1 MGGKS
6 GGGQRTPY
14 EAPNSLSS
22 AQSLRIIDAVSEG
35 VVSGFANGDD
45 APFKSVYF
53 DDTPVQ
59 NSDGS
64 YNFNGV
70 TGYFQRG
77 EQDQSYVPGFDASER
92 TVAVS
97 AAVKQN
103 QPIVRAV
110 TDELVSRLRITVAVE
125 RNAQVEDNGDTV
137 PADTLMRVELINS
150 NGVQA
155 SNQVRFNE
163 KSSGTY
169 YQDVEF
175 DVVPQVPFN
184 IRVFRISPDSKTD
197 KVSNNTYFSS
207 YVEIVDAKLS
217 YPHTAFAALS
227 IDSAQFGN
235 QIPRRNYLMKGR
247 LVKVPSNY
255 NPETRQYTGG
265 TWDGS
270 FKTAW
275 TNNPAWVFYDVLTQ
289 PRFSTL
295 ARRLNVADI
304 DKWSLY
310 QIGKYCDEPVDDGF
324 GGKEPRFVC
333 NAYITDLMQA
343 GEFLNNLASVFTG
356 LPVWNG
362 QQVSVVMDA
371 DADPVAQYT
380 NANVKDGLFNY
391 AGAALKSI
399 HTAVHVQYID
409 KYDGYRTKT
418 EYAADNE
425 AIARYGLNIKQI
437 TAFGCDSR
445 GQAARFGAWTLQTEL
460 RQQNAVTFE
469 IGREGLKHLPY
480 DIVQIMDNQY
490 AGAELSGRVA
500 AISGNVLTLDR
511 PVSDAVGALVFYSE
525 GGSLKSAKI
534 TAAAG
539 NKVTL
544 EREVPLQA
552 GDTWVLS
559 GKVKPRL
566 YRAIGIKENT
576 DAGTYTVTALLHD
589 PKKYAAVD
597 SFAHFDHEITTLH
610 NTAPVLTDAAVNTD
624 GGTVVMT
631 WDNLAANG
639 QVLTYDIKI
648 YRNNSLYRHIPDAQ
662 TAEIRLEN
670 LPNGNYRAEIRGR
683 NARGVLSAPLVKAWS
698 IDYAV
703 TGLRT
708 TPKTLSVAVDWVLP
722 QTVVSELVSE
732 LWYSKTNNLQ
742 TAAKLA
748 SLAYPQ
754 NSYTLTGV
762 GVADVYYFWV
772 RIRDIA
778 GNTGE
783 FTAAVQGRADNNPA
797 PIVQQIQG
805 AIGKSALSRELIDTL
820 NRDMAAAAGLK
831 VSAEAAERA
840 KALQEEARARTAAI
854 QAESSART
862 AELARKS
869 SEIGTRIAATEAVNE
884 QQAQQIQTVT
894 SAQGNTAAGLEAEKK
909 ARTDGDR
916 AEAQARE
923 TLAVR
928 LGNAESGI
936 SALRETVT
944 RQDAARS
951 SEINTL
957 TAKLE
962 NVEVG
967 GRNYALSTAAAD
979 KVLTVSGNNQT
990 KSVTLDVSSSL
1001 DLKQGDAL
1009 IIACDL
1015 DIINATSMFGKPY
1028 PRIGVELSV
1037 TYSDNTIGYFSAWY
1051 DEAVK
1056 DAPKTLKRRL
1066 VAKHTVAKDVKAV
1079 RGLIVQARYQT
1090 SDSIKVSGV
1099 KLERGTVAT
1108 DWSPAPE
1115 DSNADASA
1123 LSALSAELTAYKAA
1137 QVETDKAQTE
1147 EIRAAKAVASGNQAE
1162 ITRLQTAKAEK
1173 DEVATIAR
1181 NALSAEWKRDAD
1193 NAKTAAVAAAVA
1205 DAKVKADAAQAAAE
1219 RAAQAKADAAQAAA
1233 AADAKTKSDAAKAA
1247 AIADAAAK
1255 DAQIKREA
1263 AADAK
1268 AKADKAL
1275 ADAKSY
1281 SDTASAKIDRLAETV
1296 SRNDA
1301 ARSSEINTLTAKL
1314 ESVEVGGRNYAL
1326 STGTAG
1332 KVLTVS
1338 GNNQTKNVT
1347 IDVSSAL
1354 DLKQGDSL
1362 IISCDIELVNA
1373 TSPYGKPYPRI
1384 GAEFSVTYADNSVG
1398 YFAAWYDQA
1407 VSGTT
1412 KTLKQ
1417 RIVAKHTVAK
1427 EVKALRGIIV
1437 QARYQTSDSI
1447 KVSGVKLERGTV
1459 ATDWSP
1465 APEDSN
1471 ADASAL
1477 SALSAELT
1485 AYKAAQVETDKAQTE
1500 EIRAAK
1506 AVASGNQAEITRL
1519 QTAKAEKDEVAT
1531 IARNAL
1537 SAEWKRDADNAKTAA
1552 VAAAVADA
1560 KVKADAAQA
1569 AAERA
1574 AQAKAD
1580 AAQAAAAADA
1590 KTKSD
1595 AAKAAAIAD
1604 AAAKDAQIKRE
1615 AAADAK
1621 AKADKALAD
1630 AKSYSDTASAKID
1643 RLAETVSRNDAARS
1657 SEINTLTAKLESV
1670 EVGGRN
1676 YALST
1681 GTAGKVLTVS
1691 GNNQTKNVTIDVSSA
1706 LDLKQGDSLIISC
1719 DIELV
1724 NATSPYGK
1732 PYPRIGAEFSVTY
1745 ADNSVGYFAAWYDQ
1759 AVSGTTKTLKQR
1771 IVAKHTVAK
1780 EVKAL
1785 RGIIVQARYQTSDS
1799 IKVSG
1804 VKLERGTVATDW
1816 SPAPEDSNA
1825 DTSALTAL
1833 SAKVQQASSAVAEIG
1848 GKIQSLYTLKT
1859 EAIAGGRRAVAGVA
1873 VGADGKTGSGEILL
1887 MADKVAYVDPK
1898 DKTVTP
1904 AFVTVIENGRA
1915 KQALNGDLFASG
1927 SVLAKHLA
1935 ANLTVEAPTLN
1946 GATVNA
1952 GLINGGTI
1960 RGARIEAVDLEAA
1973 NIIGDVVAVRT
1984 FELKQSPL
1992 GYQELICQIPD
2003 SRKARRTV
2011 IVPPVFAVAENG
2023 AVVSL
2028 QLYMDGVIQREVT
2041 IQSPEKRIERN
2052 EKFSVWV
2059 PGGPPLYMR
2068 TPQDVPLSFSVPF
2081 HLPKIGSISFQ
2092 KGIDG
2097 AAHSLHILC
2106 RVGGNFDYSPL
2117 GDLSGIVCLIV

>member
-418 EYAADNE
+418 EYVADNE

-742 TAAKLA
+742 TATKLA

-962 NVEVG
+962 SVEVGGRNYALSTAAADKVLTVSGNNQTKNVTIDVSSALELKQGDSLIISCDIELVNATSPYGKPYPRIGAEFSVTYADNSIGYFAAWYDQAISGTTKTLKQRIVAKHTVAKEVKALRSIIVQARYQTSDSIKVSGVKLERGTVATDWSPAPEDSNADASALTALSAELTAYKAAQVETDKAQTEEIRAAKAVASGNQAEITRLQTAKAEKDEVATIARSALSAEWKRDADNAKTAAVAAAVADAKVKADAAQAAAERAAQAKADAAQAAAAADAKNKSDAAKAAAIADAAAKDAQIKREAAADAKAKADKALADAKSYSDTASAKIDRLAETVSRNDAARSSEINTLTAKLENVEVG

-990 KSVTLDVSSSL
+990 KNVTIDVSSAL
-1001 DLKQGDAL
+1001 ELKQGDSL
-1009 IIACDL
+1009 IISCDIEL
-1015 DIINATSMFGKPY
+1015 VNATSPYGKPY

-1115 DSNADASA
+1115 DSNADA
-1123 LSALSAELTAYKAA
+1123 
-1137 QVETDKAQTE
+1137 
-1147 EIRAAKAVASGNQAE
+1147 
-1162 ITRLQTAKAEK
+1162 
-1173 DEVATIAR
+1173 
-1181 NALSAEWKRDAD
+1181 
-1193 NAKTAAVAAAVA
+1193 
-1205 DAKVKADAAQAAAE
+1205 
-1219 RAAQAKADAAQAAA
+1219 
-1233 AADAKTKSDAAKAA
+1233 
-1247 AIADAAAK
+1247 
-1255 DAQIKREA
+1255 
-1263 AADAK
+1263 
-1268 AKADKAL
+1268 
-1275 ADAKSY
+1275 
-1281 SDTASAKIDRLAETV
+1281 
-1296 SRNDA
+1296 
-1301 ARSSEINTLTAKL
+1301 
-1314 ESVEVGGRNYAL
+1314 
-1326 STGTAG
+1326 
-1332 KVLTVS
+1332 
-1338 GNNQTKNVT
+1338 
-1347 IDVSSAL
+1347 
-1354 DLKQGDSL
+1354 
-1362 IISCDIELVNA
+1362 
-1373 TSPYGKPYPRI
+1373 
-1384 GAEFSVTYADNSVG
+1384 
-1398 YFAAWYDQA
+1398 
-1407 VSGTT
+1407 
-1412 KTLKQ
+1412 
-1417 RIVAKHTVAK
+1417 
-1427 EVKALRGIIV
+1427 
-1437 QARYQTSDSI
+1437 
-1447 KVSGVKLERGTV
+1447 
-1459 ATDWSP
+1459 
-1465 APEDSN
+1465 
-1471 ADASAL
+1471 
-1477 SALSAELT
+1477 
-1485 AYKAAQVETDKAQTE
+1485 
-1500 EIRAAK
+1500 
-1506 AVASGNQAEITRL
+1506 
-1519 QTAKAEKDEVAT
+1519 
-1531 IARNAL
+1531 
-1537 SAEWKRDADNAKTAA
+1537 
-1552 VAAAVADA
+1552 
-1560 KVKADAAQA
+1560 
-1569 AAERA
+1569 
-1574 AQAKAD
+1574 
-1580 AAQAAAAADA
+1580 
-1590 KTKSD
+1590 
-1595 AAKAAAIAD
+1595 
-1604 AAAKDAQIKRE
+1604 
-1615 AAADAK
+1615 
-1621 AKADKALAD
+1621 
-1630 AKSYSDTASAKID
+1630 
-1643 RLAETVSRNDAARS
+1643 
-1657 SEINTLTAKLESV
+1657 
-1670 EVGGRN
+1670 
-1676 YALST
+1676 
-1681 GTAGKVLTVS
+1681 
-1691 GNNQTKNVTIDVSSA
+1691 
-1706 LDLKQGDSLIISC
+1706 
-1719 DIELV
+1719 
-1724 NATSPYGK
+1724 
-1732 PYPRIGAEFSVTY
+1732 
-1745 ADNSVGYFAAWYDQ
+1745 
-1759 AVSGTTKTLKQR
+1759 
-1771 IVAKHTVAK
+1771 
-1780 EVKAL
+1780 
-1785 RGIIVQARYQTSDS
+1785 
-1799 IKVSG
+1799 
-1804 VKLERGTVATDW
+1804 
-1816 SPAPEDSNA
+1816 
-1825 DTSALTAL
+1825 SALTAL

-1927 SVLAKHLA
+1927 SVLARHLA

-2106 RVGGNFDYSPL
+2106 RISGNFDYSPL

>member
-77 EQDQSYVPGFDASER
+77 EQDQPYVPGFDASER

-409 KYDGYRTKT
+409 KYDGYRAKT
-418 EYAADNE
+418 EYVADNE

-732 LWYSKTNNLQ
+732 LWYSRTNNLQ
-742 TAAKLA
+742 TAAKLV

-862 AELARKS
+862 AAIQAESSARTAELARKS

-909 ARTDGDR
+909 ARADGDR

-962 NVEVG
+962 SVEVG

-1015 DIINATSMFGKPY
+1015 DIVNATSTFGKPY

-1079 RGLIVQARYQT
+1079 RGL
-1090 SDSIKVSGV
+1090 
-1099 KLERGTVAT
+1099 
-1108 DWSPAPE
+1108 
-1115 DSNADASA
+1115 
-1123 LSALSAELTAYKAA
+1123 
-1137 QVETDKAQTE
+1137 
-1147 EIRAAKAVASGNQAE
+1147 
-1162 ITRLQTAKAEK
+1162 
-1173 DEVATIAR
+1173 
-1181 NALSAEWKRDAD
+1181 
-1193 NAKTAAVAAAVA
+1193 
-1205 DAKVKADAAQAAAE
+1205 
-1219 RAAQAKADAAQAAA
+1219 
-1233 AADAKTKSDAAKAA
+1233 
-1247 AIADAAAK
+1247 
-1255 DAQIKREA
+1255 
-1263 AADAK
+1263 
-1268 AKADKAL
+1268 
-1275 ADAKSY
+1275 
-1281 SDTASAKIDRLAETV
+1281 
-1296 SRNDA
+1296 
-1301 ARSSEINTLTAKL
+1301 
-1314 ESVEVGGRNYAL
+1314 
-1326 STGTAG
+1326 
-1332 KVLTVS
+1332 
-1338 GNNQTKNVT
+1338 
-1347 IDVSSAL
+1347 
-1354 DLKQGDSL
+1354 
-1362 IISCDIELVNA
+1362 
-1373 TSPYGKPYPRI
+1373 
-1384 GAEFSVTYADNSVG
+1384 
-1398 YFAAWYDQA
+1398 
-1407 VSGTT
+1407 
-1412 KTLKQ
+1412 
-1417 RIVAKHTVAK
+1417 
-1427 EVKALRGIIV
+1427 
-1437 QARYQTSDSI
+1437 
-1447 KVSGVKLERGTV
+1447 
-1459 ATDWSP
+1459 
-1465 APEDSN
+1465 
-1471 ADASAL
+1471 
-1477 SALSAELT
+1477 
-1485 AYKAAQVETDKAQTE
+1485 
-1500 EIRAAK
+1500 
-1506 AVASGNQAEITRL
+1506 
-1519 QTAKAEKDEVAT
+1519 
-1531 IARNAL
+1531 
-1537 SAEWKRDADNAKTAA
+1537 
-1552 VAAAVADA
+1552 
-1560 KVKADAAQA
+1560 
-1569 AAERA
+1569 
-1574 AQAKAD
+1574 
-1580 AAQAAAAADA
+1580 
-1590 KTKSD
+1590 
-1595 AAKAAAIAD
+1595 
-1604 AAAKDAQIKRE
+1604 
-1615 AAADAK
+1615 
-1621 AKADKALAD
+1621 
-1630 AKSYSDTASAKID
+1630 
-1643 RLAETVSRNDAARS
+1643 
-1657 SEINTLTAKLESV
+1657 
-1670 EVGGRN
+1670 
-1676 YALST
+1676 
-1681 GTAGKVLTVS
+1681 
-1691 GNNQTKNVTIDVSSA
+1691 
-1706 LDLKQGDSLIISC
+1706 
-1719 DIELV
+1719 
-1724 NATSPYGK
+1724 
-1732 PYPRIGAEFSVTY
+1732 
-1745 ADNSVGYFAAWYDQ
+1745 
-1759 AVSGTTKTLKQR
+1759 
-1771 IVAKHTVAK
+1771 
-1780 EVKAL
+1780 
-1785 RGIIVQARYQTSDS
+1785 IVQARYQTSDS

-2106 RVGGNFDYSPL
+2106 RISGNFDYSPL

>member
-1 MGGKS
+1 
-6 GGGQRTPY
+6 
-14 EAPNSLSS
+14 
-22 AQSLRIIDAVSEG
+22 
-35 VVSGFANGDD
+35 
-45 APFKSVYF
+45 
-53 DDTPVQ
+53 
-59 NSDGS
+59 
-64 YNFNGV
+64 
-70 TGYFQRG
+70 
-77 EQDQSYVPGFDASER
+77 
-92 TVAVS
+92 
-97 AAVKQN
+97 
-103 QPIVRAV
+103 
-110 TDELVSRLRITVAVE
+110 
-125 RNAQVEDNGDTV
+125 
-137 PADTLMRVELINS
+137 
-150 NGVQA
+150 
-155 SNQVRFNE
+155 
-163 KSSGTY
+163 
-169 YQDVEF
+169 
-175 DVVPQVPFN
+175 
-184 IRVFRISPDSKTD
+184 
-197 KVSNNTYFSS
+197 
-207 YVEIVDAKLS
+207 
-217 YPHTAFAALS
+217 
-227 IDSAQFGN
+227 
-235 QIPRRNYLMKGR
+235 
-247 LVKVPSNY
+247 
-255 NPETRQYTGG
+255 
-265 TWDGS
+265 
-270 FKTAW
+270 
-275 TNNPAWVFYDVLTQ
+275 
-289 PRFSTL
+289 
-295 ARRLNVADI
+295 
-304 DKWSLY
+304 
-310 QIGKYCDEPVDDGF
+310 
-324 GGKEPRFVC
+324 
-333 NAYITDLMQA
+333 
-343 GEFLNNLASVFTG
+343 
-356 LPVWNG
+356 
-362 QQVSVVMDA
+362 MDA

-409 KYDGYRTKT
+409 KYDGYRAKT
-418 EYAADNE
+418 EYVADNE

-624 GGTVVMT
+624 GGTVVVT

-698 IDYAV
+698 IDYTV

-708 TPKTLSVAVDWVLP
+708 TPKTLSVTVDWVLP
-722 QTVVSELVSE
+722 QTVVSDLVFE

-742 TAAKLA
+742 TATKLA

-967 GRNYALSTAAAD
+967 GRNYALST
-979 KVLTVSGNNQT
+979 
-990 KSVTLDVSSSL
+990 
-1001 DLKQGDAL
+1001 
-1009 IIACDL
+1009 
-1015 DIINATSMFGKPY
+1015 
-1028 PRIGVELSV
+1028 
-1037 TYSDNTIGYFSAWY
+1037 
-1051 DEAVK
+1051 
-1056 DAPKTLKRRL
+1056 
-1066 VAKHTVAKDVKAV
+1066 
-1079 RGLIVQARYQT
+1079 
-1090 SDSIKVSGV
+1090 
-1099 KLERGTVAT
+1099 
-1108 DWSPAPE
+1108 
-1115 DSNADASA
+1115 
-1123 LSALSAELTAYKAA
+1123 
-1137 QVETDKAQTE
+1137 
-1147 EIRAAKAVASGNQAE
+1147 
-1162 ITRLQTAKAEK
+1162 
-1173 DEVATIAR
+1173 
-1181 NALSAEWKRDAD
+1181 
-1193 NAKTAAVAAAVA
+1193 
-1205 DAKVKADAAQAAAE
+1205 
-1219 RAAQAKADAAQAAA
+1219 
-1233 AADAKTKSDAAKAA
+1233 
-1247 AIADAAAK
+1247 
-1255 DAQIKREA
+1255 
-1263 AADAK
+1263 
-1268 AKADKAL
+1268 
-1275 ADAKSY
+1275 
-1281 SDTASAKIDRLAETV
+1281 
-1296 SRNDA
+1296 
-1301 ARSSEINTLTAKL
+1301 
-1314 ESVEVGGRNYAL
+1314 
-1326 STGTAG
+1326 GTAG
-1332 KVLTVS
+1332 KVLTAS
-1338 GNNQTKNVT
+1338 ENNQTKTVT

-1373 TSPYGKPYPRI
+1373 TSPHGKPYPRI
-1384 GAEFSVTYADNSVG
+1384 GAEFSVIYADNSVG
-1398 YFAAWYDQA
+1398 YFAAWYGEA

-1427 EVKALRGIIV
+1427 EVKALRSFIV
-1437 QARYQTSDSI
+1437 QARYQTSESI
-1447 KVSGVKLERGTV
+1447 KVS
-1459 ATDWSP
+1459 
-1465 APEDSN
+1465 N
-1471 ADASAL
+1471 
-1477 SALSAELT
+1477 
-1485 AYKAAQVETDKAQTE
+1485 
-1500 EIRAAK
+1500 
-1506 AVASGNQAEITRL
+1506 
-1519 QTAKAEKDEVAT
+1519 
-1531 IARNAL
+1531 
-1537 SAEWKRDADNAKTAA
+1537 
-1552 VAAAVADA
+1552 
-1560 KVKADAAQA
+1560 
-1569 AAERA
+1569 
-1574 AQAKAD
+1574 
-1580 AAQAAAAADA
+1580 
-1590 KTKSD
+1590 
-1595 AAKAAAIAD
+1595 
-1604 AAAKDAQIKRE
+1604 
-1615 AAADAK
+1615 
-1621 AKADKALAD
+1621 
-1630 AKSYSDTASAKID
+1630 
-1643 RLAETVSRNDAARS
+1643 
-1657 SEINTLTAKLESV
+1657 
-1670 EVGGRN
+1670 
-1676 YALST
+1676 
-1681 GTAGKVLTVS
+1681 
-1691 GNNQTKNVTIDVSSA
+1691 
-1706 LDLKQGDSLIISC
+1706 
-1719 DIELV
+1719 
-1724 NATSPYGK
+1724 
-1732 PYPRIGAEFSVTY
+1732 
-1745 ADNSVGYFAAWYDQ
+1745 
-1759 AVSGTTKTLKQR
+1759 
-1771 IVAKHTVAK
+1771 
-1780 EVKAL
+1780 
-1785 RGIIVQARYQTSDS
+1785 
-1799 IKVSG
+1799 

-1825 DTSALTAL
+1825 DTSALTTL

-1904 AFVTVIENGRA
+1904 AFVTVIENGKA
-1915 KQALNGDLFASG
+1915 KQALNGDLFATG
-1927 SVLAKHLA
+1927 SILAKHIA
-1935 ANLTVEAPTLN
+1935 ANQTIEAPTLN

-1952 GLINGGTI
+1952 GLIKGGKI

-2003 SRKARRTV
+2003 SRKTRRTV

-2028 QLYMDGVIQREVT
+2028 QLHMDGVIQREVT
-2041 IQSPEKRIERN
+2041 IQSPEKRIARN

-2059 PGGPPLYMR
+2059 PGPPPLYIR
-2068 TPQDVPLSFSVPF
+2068 TPQEVPLSFSVPF
-2081 HLPKIGSISFQ
+2081 HLPKTGSISFQ

-2106 RVGGNFDYSPL
+2106 RISGNFDYSPL

>member
-1 MGGKS
+1 
-6 GGGQRTPY
+6 
-14 EAPNSLSS
+14 
-22 AQSLRIIDAVSEG
+22 
-35 VVSGFANGDD
+35 
-45 APFKSVYF
+45 
-53 DDTPVQ
+53 
-59 NSDGS
+59 
-64 YNFNGV
+64 
-70 TGYFQRG
+70 
-77 EQDQSYVPGFDASER
+77 
-92 TVAVS
+92 
-97 AAVKQN
+97 
-103 QPIVRAV
+103 
-110 TDELVSRLRITVAVE
+110 
-125 RNAQVEDNGDTV
+125 
-137 PADTLMRVELINS
+137 
-150 NGVQA
+150 
-155 SNQVRFNE
+155 
-163 KSSGTY
+163 
-169 YQDVEF
+169 
-175 DVVPQVPFN
+175 
-184 IRVFRISPDSKTD
+184 
-197 KVSNNTYFSS
+197 
-207 YVEIVDAKLS
+207 
-217 YPHTAFAALS
+217 
-227 IDSAQFGN
+227 
-235 QIPRRNYLMKGR
+235 
-247 LVKVPSNY
+247 
-255 NPETRQYTGG
+255 
-265 TWDGS
+265 
-270 FKTAW
+270 
-275 TNNPAWVFYDVLTQ
+275 
-289 PRFSTL
+289 
-295 ARRLNVADI
+295 
-304 DKWSLY
+304 
-310 QIGKYCDEPVDDGF
+310 
-324 GGKEPRFVC
+324 
-333 NAYITDLMQA
+333 
-343 GEFLNNLASVFTG
+343 
-356 LPVWNG
+356 
-362 QQVSVVMDA
+362 MDA

-409 KYDGYRTKT
+409 KYDGYRAKT
-418 EYAADNE
+418 EYVADNE

-624 GGTVVMT
+624 GGTVVVT

-698 IDYAV
+698 IDYTV

-708 TPKTLSVAVDWVLP
+708 TPKTLSVTVDWVLP
-722 QTVVSELVSE
+722 QTVVSDLVFE

-742 TAAKLA
+742 TATKLA

-967 GRNYALSTAAAD
+967 GRNYALST
-979 KVLTVSGNNQT
+979 
-990 KSVTLDVSSSL
+990 
-1001 DLKQGDAL
+1001 
-1009 IIACDL
+1009 
-1015 DIINATSMFGKPY
+1015 
-1028 PRIGVELSV
+1028 
-1037 TYSDNTIGYFSAWY
+1037 
-1051 DEAVK
+1051 
-1056 DAPKTLKRRL
+1056 
-1066 VAKHTVAKDVKAV
+1066 
-1079 RGLIVQARYQT
+1079 
-1090 SDSIKVSGV
+1090 
-1099 KLERGTVAT
+1099 
-1108 DWSPAPE
+1108 
-1115 DSNADASA
+1115 
-1123 LSALSAELTAYKAA
+1123 
-1137 QVETDKAQTE
+1137 
-1147 EIRAAKAVASGNQAE
+1147 
-1162 ITRLQTAKAEK
+1162 
-1173 DEVATIAR
+1173 
-1181 NALSAEWKRDAD
+1181 
-1193 NAKTAAVAAAVA
+1193 
-1205 DAKVKADAAQAAAE
+1205 
-1219 RAAQAKADAAQAAA
+1219 
-1233 AADAKTKSDAAKAA
+1233 
-1247 AIADAAAK
+1247 
-1255 DAQIKREA
+1255 
-1263 AADAK
+1263 
-1268 AKADKAL
+1268 
-1275 ADAKSY
+1275 
-1281 SDTASAKIDRLAETV
+1281 
-1296 SRNDA
+1296 
-1301 ARSSEINTLTAKL
+1301 
-1314 ESVEVGGRNYAL
+1314 
-1326 STGTAG
+1326 GTAG
-1332 KVLTVS
+1332 KVLTAS
-1338 GNNQTKNVT
+1338 ENNQTKTVT

-1373 TSPYGKPYPRI
+1373 TSPHGKPYPRI
-1384 GAEFSVTYADNSVG
+1384 GAEFSVIYADNSVG
-1398 YFAAWYDQA
+1398 YFAAWYGEA

-1427 EVKALRGIIV
+1427 EVKALRSFIV
-1437 QARYQTSDSI
+1437 QARYQTSESI
-1447 KVSGVKLERGTV
+1447 KVS
-1459 ATDWSP
+1459 
-1465 APEDSN
+1465 N
-1471 ADASAL
+1471 
-1477 SALSAELT
+1477 
-1485 AYKAAQVETDKAQTE
+1485 
-1500 EIRAAK
+1500 
-1506 AVASGNQAEITRL
+1506 
-1519 QTAKAEKDEVAT
+1519 
-1531 IARNAL
+1531 
-1537 SAEWKRDADNAKTAA
+1537 
-1552 VAAAVADA
+1552 
-1560 KVKADAAQA
+1560 
-1569 AAERA
+1569 
-1574 AQAKAD
+1574 
-1580 AAQAAAAADA
+1580 
-1590 KTKSD
+1590 
-1595 AAKAAAIAD
+1595 
-1604 AAAKDAQIKRE
+1604 
-1615 AAADAK
+1615 
-1621 AKADKALAD
+1621 
-1630 AKSYSDTASAKID
+1630 
-1643 RLAETVSRNDAARS
+1643 
-1657 SEINTLTAKLESV
+1657 
-1670 EVGGRN
+1670 
-1676 YALST
+1676 
-1681 GTAGKVLTVS
+1681 
-1691 GNNQTKNVTIDVSSA
+1691 
-1706 LDLKQGDSLIISC
+1706 
-1719 DIELV
+1719 
-1724 NATSPYGK
+1724 
-1732 PYPRIGAEFSVTY
+1732 
-1745 ADNSVGYFAAWYDQ
+1745 
-1759 AVSGTTKTLKQR
+1759 
-1771 IVAKHTVAK
+1771 
-1780 EVKAL
+1780 
-1785 RGIIVQARYQTSDS
+1785 
-1799 IKVSG
+1799 

-1825 DTSALTAL
+1825 DTSALTTL

-1904 AFVTVIENGRA
+1904 AFVTVIENGKA
-1915 KQALNGDLFASG
+1915 KQALNGDLFATG
-1927 SVLAKHLA
+1927 SILAKHIA
-1935 ANLTVEAPTLN
+1935 ANQTIEAPTLN

-1952 GLINGGTI
+1952 GLIKGGTI

-2003 SRKARRTV
+2003 SRKTRRTV

-2028 QLYMDGVIQREVT
+2028 QLHMDGVIQREVT
-2041 IQSPEKRIERN
+2041 IQSPEKRIARN

-2059 PGGPPLYMR
+2059 PGPPPLYIR
-2068 TPQDVPLSFSVPF
+2068 TPQEVPLSFSVPF
-2081 HLPKIGSISFQ
+2081 HLPKTGSISFQ

-2106 RVGGNFDYSPL
+2106 RISGNFDYSPL

>member
-356 LPVWNG
+356 LSVWNG

-409 KYDGYRTKT
+409 KYDGYRAKT
-418 EYAADNE
+418 EYVADNE

-525 GGSLKSAKI
+525 GGSLKSAKV

-544 EREVPLQA
+544 ERAVPLQA

-610 NTAPVLTDAAVNTD
+610 NTAPVLTDAAVNID

-742 TAAKLA
+742 TATKLA

-1009 IIACDL
+1009 IIACDI
-1015 DIINATSMFGKPY
+1015 DIVNATSMFGKPY

-1066 VAKHTVAKDVKAV
+1066 
-1079 RGLIVQARYQT
+1079 
-1090 SDSIKVSGV
+1090 
-1099 KLERGTVAT
+1099 
-1108 DWSPAPE
+1108 
-1115 DSNADASA
+1115 
-1123 LSALSAELTAYKAA
+1123 
-1137 QVETDKAQTE
+1137 
-1147 EIRAAKAVASGNQAE
+1147 
-1162 ITRLQTAKAEK
+1162 
-1173 DEVATIAR
+1173 
-1181 NALSAEWKRDAD
+1181 
-1193 NAKTAAVAAAVA
+1193 
-1205 DAKVKADAAQAAAE
+1205 
-1219 RAAQAKADAAQAAA
+1219 
-1233 AADAKTKSDAAKAA
+1233 
-1247 AIADAAAK
+1247 
-1255 DAQIKREA
+1255 
-1263 AADAK
+1263 
-1268 AKADKAL
+1268 
-1275 ADAKSY
+1275 
-1281 SDTASAKIDRLAETV
+1281 
-1296 SRNDA
+1296 
-1301 ARSSEINTLTAKL
+1301 
-1314 ESVEVGGRNYAL
+1314 
-1326 STGTAG
+1326 
-1332 KVLTVS
+1332 
-1338 GNNQTKNVT
+1338 
-1347 IDVSSAL
+1347 
-1354 DLKQGDSL
+1354 
-1362 IISCDIELVNA
+1362 
-1373 TSPYGKPYPRI
+1373 
-1384 GAEFSVTYADNSVG
+1384 
-1398 YFAAWYDQA
+1398 
-1407 VSGTT
+1407 
-1412 KTLKQ
+1412 
-1417 RIVAKHTVAK
+1417 VAKHTVAK

-1657 SEINTLTAKLESV
+1657 SEINTLTAKLENV

-1691 GNNQTKNVTIDVSSA
+1691 GNNQTKNVTIDVSAA

-1745 ADNSVGYFAAWYDQ
+1745 ADNSIGYFAAWYDE
-1759 AVSGTTKTLKQR
+1759 AISGTTKTLKQR

-1785 RGIIVQARYQTSDS
+1785 RNIIVQARYQTSDS

-2106 RVGGNFDYSPL
+2106 RISGNFDYSPL

>member
-409 KYDGYRTKT
+409 KYDGYRAKT
-418 EYAADNE
+418 EYVADNE

-525 GGSLKSAKI
+525 GGSLKSAKV

-544 EREVPLQA
+544 ERAVPLQA

-698 IDYAV
+698 IDYTV

-742 TAAKLA
+742 TATKLA

-840 KALQEEARARTAAI
+840 KALQEEARARTAAIQAESSARTAAI

-979 KVLTVSGNNQT
+979 KILTVSGNNQT

-1015 DIINATSMFGKPY
+1015 DIVNATSMFGKPY

-1326 STGTAG
+1326 STAAAD
-1332 KVLTVS
+1332 KILTVS

-1354 DLKQGDSL
+1354 ELKQGDNL
-1362 IISCDIELVNA
+1362 IISCDIELTNA

-1384 GAEFSVTYADNSVG
+1384 GAEFSVTYADNSIG
-1398 YFAAWYDQA
+1398 YFAAWYDEA
-1407 VSGTT
+1407 VRGTT

-1427 EVKALRGIIV
+1427 EVKALR
-1437 QARYQTSDSI
+1437 
-1447 KVSGVKLERGTV
+1447 
-1459 ATDWSP
+1459 
-1465 APEDSN
+1465 N
-1471 ADASAL
+1471 
-1477 SALSAELT
+1477 
-1485 AYKAAQVETDKAQTE
+1485 
-1500 EIRAAK
+1500 
-1506 AVASGNQAEITRL
+1506 
-1519 QTAKAEKDEVAT
+1519 
-1531 IARNAL
+1531 
-1537 SAEWKRDADNAKTAA
+1537 
-1552 VAAAVADA
+1552 
-1560 KVKADAAQA
+1560 
-1569 AAERA
+1569 
-1574 AQAKAD
+1574 
-1580 AAQAAAAADA
+1580 
-1590 KTKSD
+1590 
-1595 AAKAAAIAD
+1595 
-1604 AAAKDAQIKRE
+1604 
-1615 AAADAK
+1615 
-1621 AKADKALAD
+1621 
-1630 AKSYSDTASAKID
+1630 
-1643 RLAETVSRNDAARS
+1643 
-1657 SEINTLTAKLESV
+1657 
-1670 EVGGRN
+1670 
-1676 YALST
+1676 
-1681 GTAGKVLTVS
+1681 
-1691 GNNQTKNVTIDVSSA
+1691 
-1706 LDLKQGDSLIISC
+1706 
-1719 DIELV
+1719 
-1724 NATSPYGK
+1724 
-1732 PYPRIGAEFSVTY
+1732 
-1745 ADNSVGYFAAWYDQ
+1745 
-1759 AVSGTTKTLKQR
+1759 
-1771 IVAKHTVAK
+1771 
-1780 EVKAL
+1780 
-1785 RGIIVQARYQTSDS
+1785 IIVQARYQTSDS

-1927 SVLAKHLA
+1927 SVLARHLA

-2106 RVGGNFDYSPL
+2106 RISGNFDYSPL

>member
-409 KYDGYRTKT
+409 KYDGYRAKT
-418 EYAADNE
+418 EYVADNE

-525 GGSLKSAKI
+525 GGSLKSAKV

-544 EREVPLQA
+544 ERAVPLQA

-610 NTAPVLTDAAVNTD
+610 NTAPVLTDAAVNID

-862 AELARKS
+862 AAIQAESSARTAELARKS

-1009 IIACDL
+1009 IIACDI
-1015 DIINATSMFGKPY
+1015 DIVNATSTFGKPY

-1181 NALSAEWKRDAD
+1181 SALSAEWKRDAD

-1233 AADAKTKSDAAKAA
+1233 AADAKNKSDAAKAA

-1314 ESVEVGGRNYAL
+1314 ENVEVGGRNYAL
-1326 STGTAG
+1326 STAAAD

-1338 GNNQTKNVT
+1338 GNNQTKSVT
-1347 IDVSSAL
+1347 LDVSSSL
-1354 DLKQGDSL
+1354 DLKQGDAL
-1362 IISCDIELVNA
+1362 IIACDIDIVNA
-1373 TSPYGKPYPRI
+1373 TSTFGKPYPRI
-1384 GAEFSVTYADNSVG
+1384 GVELSVTYSDNTIG
-1398 YFAAWYDQA
+1398 YFSAWYDEA
-1407 VSGTT
+1407 VKDAP
-1412 KTLKQ
+1412 KTLK
-1417 RIVAKHTVAK
+1417 RRLVAKHTVAK
-1427 EVKALRGIIV
+1427 DVKAVRGLIV
-1437 QARYQTSDSI
+1437 QARYQTSESI
-1447 KVSGVKLERGTV
+1447 KVS
-1459 ATDWSP
+1459 
-1465 APEDSN
+1465 N
-1471 ADASAL
+1471 
-1477 SALSAELT
+1477 
-1485 AYKAAQVETDKAQTE
+1485 
-1500 EIRAAK
+1500 
-1506 AVASGNQAEITRL
+1506 
-1519 QTAKAEKDEVAT
+1519 
-1531 IARNAL
+1531 
-1537 SAEWKRDADNAKTAA
+1537 
-1552 VAAAVADA
+1552 
-1560 KVKADAAQA
+1560 
-1569 AAERA
+1569 
-1574 AQAKAD
+1574 
-1580 AAQAAAAADA
+1580 
-1590 KTKSD
+1590 
-1595 AAKAAAIAD
+1595 
-1604 AAAKDAQIKRE
+1604 
-1615 AAADAK
+1615 
-1621 AKADKALAD
+1621 
-1630 AKSYSDTASAKID
+1630 
-1643 RLAETVSRNDAARS
+1643 
-1657 SEINTLTAKLESV
+1657 
-1670 EVGGRN
+1670 
-1676 YALST
+1676 
-1681 GTAGKVLTVS
+1681 
-1691 GNNQTKNVTIDVSSA
+1691 
-1706 LDLKQGDSLIISC
+1706 
-1719 DIELV
+1719 
-1724 NATSPYGK
+1724 
-1732 PYPRIGAEFSVTY
+1732 
-1745 ADNSVGYFAAWYDQ
+1745 
-1759 AVSGTTKTLKQR
+1759 
-1771 IVAKHTVAK
+1771 
-1780 EVKAL
+1780 
-1785 RGIIVQARYQTSDS
+1785 
-1799 IKVSG
+1799 

-1825 DTSALTAL
+1825 DTSALSAL

-1873 VGADGKTGSGEILL
+1873 LGADGKTGSGEILL

-2106 RVGGNFDYSPL
+2106 RISGNFDYSPL

>member
-409 KYDGYRTKT
+409 KYDGYRAKT
-418 EYAADNE
+418 EYVADNE

-525 GGSLKSAKI
+525 GGRLKSAKI

-1015 DIINATSMFGKPY
+1015 DIVNATSMFGKPY

-1181 NALSAEWKRDAD
+1181 SALSAEWKRDAD

-1233 AADAKTKSDAAKAA
+1233 AADAKNKSDAAKAA

-1326 STGTAG
+1326 STAAAD
-1332 KVLTVS
+1332 KILTVS
-1338 GNNQTKNVT
+1338 GNNQTKSVT
-1347 IDVSSAL
+1347 LDVSSSL
-1354 DLKQGDSL
+1354 DLKQGDAL
-1362 IISCDIELVNA
+1362 IIACDLDIVNA
-1373 TSPYGKPYPRI
+1373 TSMFGKPYPRI
-1384 GAEFSVTYADNSVG
+1384 GVELSVTYSDNTIG
-1398 YFAAWYDQA
+1398 YFSAWYDEA
-1407 VSGTT
+1407 VKDAP
-1412 KTLKQ
+1412 KTLK
-1417 RIVAKHTVAK
+1417 RRLVAKHTVAK
-1427 EVKALRGIIV
+1427 DVKAVRG
-1437 QARYQTSDSI
+1437 
-1447 KVSGVKLERGTV
+1447 L
-1459 ATDWSP
+1459 
-1465 APEDSN
+1465 
-1471 ADASAL
+1471 
-1477 SALSAELT
+1477 
-1485 AYKAAQVETDKAQTE
+1485 
-1500 EIRAAK
+1500 
-1506 AVASGNQAEITRL
+1506 
-1519 QTAKAEKDEVAT
+1519 
-1531 IARNAL
+1531 
-1537 SAEWKRDADNAKTAA
+1537 
-1552 VAAAVADA
+1552 
-1560 KVKADAAQA
+1560 
-1569 AAERA
+1569 
-1574 AQAKAD
+1574 
-1580 AAQAAAAADA
+1580 
-1590 KTKSD
+1590 
-1595 AAKAAAIAD
+1595 
-1604 AAAKDAQIKRE
+1604 
-1615 AAADAK
+1615 
-1621 AKADKALAD
+1621 
-1630 AKSYSDTASAKID
+1630 
-1643 RLAETVSRNDAARS
+1643 
-1657 SEINTLTAKLESV
+1657 
-1670 EVGGRN
+1670 
-1676 YALST
+1676 
-1681 GTAGKVLTVS
+1681 
-1691 GNNQTKNVTIDVSSA
+1691 
-1706 LDLKQGDSLIISC
+1706 
-1719 DIELV
+1719 
-1724 NATSPYGK
+1724 
-1732 PYPRIGAEFSVTY
+1732 
-1745 ADNSVGYFAAWYDQ
+1745 
-1759 AVSGTTKTLKQR
+1759 
-1771 IVAKHTVAK
+1771 
-1780 EVKAL
+1780 
-1785 RGIIVQARYQTSDS
+1785 IVQARYQTSDS

-1873 VGADGKTGSGEILL
+1873 LGADGKTGSGEILL

-2106 RVGGNFDYSPL
+2106 RISGNFDYSPL

>member
-409 KYDGYRTKT
+409 KYDGYRAKT
-418 EYAADNE
+418 EYVADNE

-525 GGSLKSAKI
+525 GGSLKSAKV

-544 EREVPLQA
+544 ERAVPLQA

-648 YRNNSLYRHIPDAQ
+648 YRNNSLYRYIPDAQ

-683 NARGVLSAPLVKAWS
+683 NARGVLSAPLIKAWS
-698 IDYAV
+698 IDYTV

-742 TAAKLA
+742 TATKLA

-909 ARTDGDR
+909 ARADGDR

-928 LGNAESGI
+928 LGNAESSI
-936 SALRETVT
+936 STLRETVT

-990 KSVTLDVSSSL
+990 KSVALDVSSSL

-1009 IIACDL
+1009 IIACDI
-1015 DIINATSMFGKPY
+1015 DIVNATSTFGKPY

-1056 DAPKTLKRRL
+1056 DALKTLKRRL

-1181 NALSAEWKRDAD
+1181 SALSAEWKRDAD

-1255 DAQIKREA
+1255 GAQIKREA

-1314 ESVEVGGRNYAL
+1314 ENVEVGGRNYAL
-1326 STGTAG
+1326 STAAAD

-1338 GNNQTKNVT
+1338 GNNQTKSVAL
-1347 IDVSSAL
+1347 DVSSSL
-1354 DLKQGDSL
+1354 DLKQGDAL
-1362 IISCDIELVNA
+1362 IIACDIDIVNA
-1373 TSPYGKPYPRI
+1373 TSTFGKPYPRI
-1384 GAEFSVTYADNSVG
+1384 GVELSVTYSDNTIG
-1398 YFAAWYDQA
+1398 YFSAWYDEA
-1407 VSGTT
+1407 VKDAL
-1412 KTLKQ
+1412 KTLK
-1417 RIVAKHTVAK
+1417 RRLVAKHTVAK
-1427 EVKALRGIIV
+1427 DVKAVRGLIV

-1471 ADASAL
+1471 ADA
-1477 SALSAELT
+1477 
-1485 AYKAAQVETDKAQTE
+1485 
-1500 EIRAAK
+1500 
-1506 AVASGNQAEITRL
+1506 
-1519 QTAKAEKDEVAT
+1519 
-1531 IARNAL
+1531 
-1537 SAEWKRDADNAKTAA
+1537 
-1552 VAAAVADA
+1552 
-1560 KVKADAAQA
+1560 
-1569 AAERA
+1569 
-1574 AQAKAD
+1574 
-1580 AAQAAAAADA
+1580 
-1590 KTKSD
+1590 
-1595 AAKAAAIAD
+1595 
-1604 AAAKDAQIKRE
+1604 
-1615 AAADAK
+1615 
-1621 AKADKALAD
+1621 
-1630 AKSYSDTASAKID
+1630 
-1643 RLAETVSRNDAARS
+1643 
-1657 SEINTLTAKLESV
+1657 
-1670 EVGGRN
+1670 
-1676 YALST
+1676 
-1681 GTAGKVLTVS
+1681 
-1691 GNNQTKNVTIDVSSA
+1691 
-1706 LDLKQGDSLIISC
+1706 
-1719 DIELV
+1719 
-1724 NATSPYGK
+1724 
-1732 PYPRIGAEFSVTY
+1732 
-1745 ADNSVGYFAAWYDQ
+1745 
-1759 AVSGTTKTLKQR
+1759 
-1771 IVAKHTVAK
+1771 
-1780 EVKAL
+1780 
-1785 RGIIVQARYQTSDS
+1785 
-1799 IKVSG
+1799 
-1804 VKLERGTVATDW
+1804 
-1816 SPAPEDSNA
+1816 
-1825 DTSALTAL
+1825 SALTAL

-2106 RVGGNFDYSPL
+2106 RISGNFDYSPL

>member
-137 PADTLMRVELINS
+137 PADTLIRVELINS

-409 KYDGYRTKT
+409 KYDGYRAKT
-418 EYAADNE
+418 EYVADNE

-525 GGSLKSAKI
+525 GGSLKSAKV

-544 EREVPLQA
+544 ERAVPLQA

-610 NTAPVLTDAAVNTD
+610 NTAPVLTDAAVNID

-670 LPNGNYRAEIRGR
+670 LPNGNYRAEIRDR

-742 TAAKLA
+742 TATKLA

-1009 IIACDL
+1009 IIACDI
-1015 DIINATSMFGKPY
+1015 DIVNATSMFGKPY

-1181 NALSAEWKRDAD
+1181 SALSAEWKRDAD

-1233 AADAKTKSDAAKAA
+1233 AAYAKTKSDAAKAA

-1314 ESVEVGGRNYAL
+1314 ENVEVGGRNYAL

-1384 GAEFSVTYADNSVG
+1384 GVEFSVTYADNSIG
-1398 YFAAWYDQA
+1398 YFAAWY
-1407 VSGTT
+1407 
-1412 KTLKQ
+1412 
-1417 RIVAKHTVAK
+1417 
-1427 EVKALRGIIV
+1427 
-1437 QARYQTSDSI
+1437 
-1447 KVSGVKLERGTV
+1447 
-1459 ATDWSP
+1459 
-1465 APEDSN
+1465 
-1471 ADASAL
+1471 
-1477 SALSAELT
+1477 
-1485 AYKAAQVETDKAQTE
+1485 E
-1500 EIRAAK
+1500 E
-1506 AVASGNQAEITRL
+1506 
-1519 QTAKAEKDEVAT
+1519 
-1531 IARNAL
+1531 
-1537 SAEWKRDADNAKTAA
+1537 
-1552 VAAAVADA
+1552 
-1560 KVKADAAQA
+1560 
-1569 AAERA
+1569 
-1574 AQAKAD
+1574 
-1580 AAQAAAAADA
+1580 
-1590 KTKSD
+1590 
-1595 AAKAAAIAD
+1595 
-1604 AAAKDAQIKRE
+1604 
-1615 AAADAK
+1615 
-1621 AKADKALAD
+1621 
-1630 AKSYSDTASAKID
+1630 
-1643 RLAETVSRNDAARS
+1643 
-1657 SEINTLTAKLESV
+1657 
-1670 EVGGRN
+1670 
-1676 YALST
+1676 
-1681 GTAGKVLTVS
+1681 
-1691 GNNQTKNVTIDVSSA
+1691 
-1706 LDLKQGDSLIISC
+1706 
-1719 DIELV
+1719 
-1724 NATSPYGK
+1724 
-1732 PYPRIGAEFSVTY
+1732 
-1745 ADNSVGYFAAWYDQ
+1745 

-2106 RVGGNFDYSPL
+2106 RISGNFDYSPL

>member
-310 QIGKYCDEPVDDGF
+310 QIGKYCDEPVNDGF

-409 KYDGYRTKT
+409 KYDGYRAKT
-418 EYAADNE
+418 EYVADNE

-460 RQQNAVTFE
+460 RQQNAVTFD

-539 NKVTL
+539 KKVTL

-683 NARGVLSAPLVKAWS
+683 NVRGVLSAPLVKAWS

-732 LWYSKTNNLQ
+732 LWYSKTNNLH
-742 TAAKLA
+742 TATKLA

-805 AIGKSALSRELIDTL
+805 AIGKSALSRELIDEL
-820 NRDMAAAAGLK
+820 NRDMTAAAGLK

-869 SEIGTRIAATEAVNE
+869 SEIGTRIAATEAVNA

-894 SAQGNTAAGLEAEKK
+894 SAQDNTAAGLEAEKK
-909 ARTDGDR
+909 ARADGDR
-916 AEAQARE
+916 AEAQVRE

-957 TAKLE
+957 TAKLDGMQ
-962 NVEVG
+962 VG
-967 GRNYALSTAAAD
+967 GRNLIRDSAAEVRNANYLMQTYSLSDGTLQEGEPV
-979 KVLTVSGNNQT
+979 VLTLWGELGSDREAFWPFNSDGWNW
-990 KSVTLDVSSSL
+990 L
-1001 DLKQGDAL
+1001 
-1009 IIACDL
+1009 
-1015 DIINATSMFGKPY
+1015 
-1028 PRIGVELSV
+1028 GVM
-1037 TYSDNTIGYFSAWY
+1037 
-1051 DEAVK
+1051 K
-1056 DAPKTLKRRL
+1056 
-1066 VAKHTVAKDVKAV
+1066 
-1079 RGLIVQARYQT
+1079 
-1090 SDSIKVSGV
+1090 KVSDGV
-1099 KLERGTVAT
+1099 YRIVTTWKRSKNNPSNDRLLIYCGPNTGKTTSRIDRIKLERGTVGT
-1108 DWSPAPE
+1108 DWTPAPE
-1115 DSNADASA
+1115 DGATAASEVA
-1123 LSALSAELTAYKAA
+1123 AQFAAYKTA
-1137 QVETDKAQTE
+1137 QAEVDKAQTSDLTAAKSALAGAVADITSIKTTKADKSE
-1147 EIRAAKAVASGNQAE
+1147 VAALARATLASEWKSAADAAKTAAIAAAQIDAKTKADAARAAAEMVAQ
-1162 ITRLQTAKAEK
+1162 AKAE
-1173 DEVATIAR
+1173 A
-1181 NALSAEWKRDAD
+1181 
-1193 NAKTAAVAAAVA
+1193 AKTAAVASAAGT
-1205 DAKVKADAAQAAAE
+1205 
-1219 RAAQAKADAAQAAA
+1219 AQAKA
-1233 AADAKTKSDAAKAA
+1233 DAAKAA

-1255 DAQIKREA
+1255 DAVVKQQA

-1268 AKADKAL
+1268 AKADAAL
-1275 ADAKSY
+1275 NAAKTY
-1281 SDTASAKIDRLAETV
+1281 SDGLNRDVSAKVDRLSETV
-1296 SRNDA
+1296 TRQDS
-1301 ARSSEINTLTAKL
+1301 ARASEINTLTAKL
-1314 ESVEVGGRNYAL
+1314 DGMRVGGRNLIRDSAAEVRNANYLMQTYSL
-1326 STGTAG
+1326 SDSTLQEGEPV
-1332 KVLTVS
+1332 VLTLWGELGSDREAFWPFNSDGWNWLGVMKKVS
-1338 GNNQTKNVT
+1338 DGV
-1347 IDVSSAL
+1347 
-1354 DLKQGDSL
+1354 
-1362 IISCDIELVNA
+1362 
-1373 TSPYGKPYPRI
+1373 Y
-1384 GAEFSVTYADNSVG
+1384 
-1398 YFAAWYDQA
+1398 
-1407 VSGTT
+1407 
-1412 KTLKQ
+1412 
-1417 RIVAKHTVAK
+1417 RIVTTWKRAKNNPPNDRLLIYCGPNTGKTVS
-1427 EVKALRGIIV
+1427 RIDRI
-1437 QARYQTSDSI
+1437 
-1447 KVSGVKLERGTV
+1447 KLERGTV
-1459 ATDWSP
+1459 ATDWTP
-1465 APEDSN
+1465 APEDG
-1471 ADASAL
+1471 A
-1477 SALSAELT
+1477 
-1485 AYKAAQVETDKAQTE
+1485 
-1500 EIRAAK
+1500 
-1506 AVASGNQAEITRL
+1506 
-1519 QTAKAEKDEVAT
+1519 
-1531 IARNAL
+1531 
-1537 SAEWKRDADNAKTAA
+1537 TAA
-1552 VAAAVADA
+1552 SSLAAV
-1560 KVKADAAQA
+1560 VQ
-1569 AAERA
+1569 
-1574 AQAKAD
+1574 Q
-1580 AAQAAAAADA
+1580 
-1590 KTKSD
+1590 TS
-1595 AAKAAAIAD
+1595 
-1604 AAAKDAQIKRE
+1604 
-1615 AAADAK
+1615 
-1621 AKADKALAD
+1621 
-1630 AKSYSDTASAKID
+1630 TAVTE
-1643 RLAETVSRNDAARS
+1643 L
-1657 SEINTLTAKLESV
+1657 
-1670 EVGGRN
+1670 G
-1676 YALST
+1676 
-1681 GTAGKVLTVS
+1681 GKV
-1691 GNNQTKNVTIDVSSA
+1691 
-1706 LDLKQGDSLIISC
+1706 
-1719 DIELV
+1719 
-1724 NATSPYGK
+1724 
-1732 PYPRIGAEFSVTY
+1732 
-1745 ADNSVGYFAAWYDQ
+1745 
-1759 AVSGTTKTLKQR
+1759 
-1771 IVAKHTVAK
+1771 
-1780 EVKAL
+1780 
-1785 RGIIVQARYQTSDS
+1785 
-1799 IKVSG
+1799 
-1804 VKLERGTVATDW
+1804 
-1816 SPAPEDSNA
+1816 
-1825 DTSALTAL
+1825 
-1833 SAKVQQASSAVAEIG
+1833 
-1848 GKIQSLYTLKT
+1848 QSLYTLKT
-1859 EAIAGGRRAVAGVA
+1859 EAISGGRKAIAGIA
-1873 VGADGKTGSGEILL
+1873 IGADGQTGSGEILL
-1887 MADKVAYVDPK
+1887 MSNKVGYVDPK
-1898 DKTVTP
+1898 DKSVTP
-1904 AFVTVIENGRA
+1904 AFVTVIENGKA
-1915 KQALNGDLFASG
+1915 KQALNGDLFATG
-1927 SVLAKHLA
+1927 SILAKHIA
-1935 ANLTVEAPTLN
+1935 ANQTIEAPTLN

-1952 GLINGGTI
+1952 GLIKGGTI
-1960 RGARIEAVDLEAA
+1960 SGARIEAVDLEAA

-2003 SRKARRTV
+2003 SRKTRRTV

-2028 QLYMDGVIQREVT
+2028 QLHMDGVIQREVT
-2041 IQSPEKRIERN
+2041 IQSPEKRIEHRSEPRYSTWTSGFNRN
-2052 EKFSVWV
+2052 IRVGNEMVSIDI
-2059 PGGPPLYMR
+2059 PSAHISGGIPI
-2068 TPQDVPLSFSVPF
+2068 SFSIPF
-2081 HLPKIGSISFQ
+2081 HLPKTGSISFQ

-2106 RVGGNFDYSPL
+2106 RINGNFDYSPL
-2117 GDLSGIVCLIV
+2117 GDLSGIVCLVV

>member
-137 PADTLMRVELINS
+137 PADTLMRIELINS

-324 GGKEPRFVC
+324 GGEEPRFVC

-409 KYDGYRTKT
+409 KYDGYRAKT
-418 EYAADNE
+418 EYVADNE

-742 TAAKLA
+742 TATKLA

-1009 IIACDL
+1009 IIACDI
-1015 DIINATSMFGKPY
+1015 DIVNATSMFGKPY

-1066 VAKHTVAKDVKAV
+1066 VAKHTVAKEVKAL
-1079 RGLIVQARYQT
+1079 RGIIVQARYQT

-1181 NALSAEWKRDAD
+1181 SALSAEWKRDAD

-1314 ESVEVGGRNYAL
+1314 ENVEVGGRNYAL

-1384 GAEFSVTYADNSVG
+1384 GVEFSVTYADNSIG
-1398 YFAAWYDQA
+1398 YFAAWY
-1407 VSGTT
+1407 
-1412 KTLKQ
+1412 
-1417 RIVAKHTVAK
+1417 
-1427 EVKALRGIIV
+1427 
-1437 QARYQTSDSI
+1437 
-1447 KVSGVKLERGTV
+1447 
-1459 ATDWSP
+1459 
-1465 APEDSN
+1465 
-1471 ADASAL
+1471 
-1477 SALSAELT
+1477 
-1485 AYKAAQVETDKAQTE
+1485 E
-1500 EIRAAK
+1500 E
-1506 AVASGNQAEITRL
+1506 
-1519 QTAKAEKDEVAT
+1519 
-1531 IARNAL
+1531 
-1537 SAEWKRDADNAKTAA
+1537 
-1552 VAAAVADA
+1552 
-1560 KVKADAAQA
+1560 
-1569 AAERA
+1569 
-1574 AQAKAD
+1574 
-1580 AAQAAAAADA
+1580 
-1590 KTKSD
+1590 
-1595 AAKAAAIAD
+1595 
-1604 AAAKDAQIKRE
+1604 
-1615 AAADAK
+1615 
-1621 AKADKALAD
+1621 
-1630 AKSYSDTASAKID
+1630 
-1643 RLAETVSRNDAARS
+1643 
-1657 SEINTLTAKLESV
+1657 
-1670 EVGGRN
+1670 
-1676 YALST
+1676 
-1681 GTAGKVLTVS
+1681 
-1691 GNNQTKNVTIDVSSA
+1691 
-1706 LDLKQGDSLIISC
+1706 
-1719 DIELV
+1719 
-1724 NATSPYGK
+1724 
-1732 PYPRIGAEFSVTY
+1732 
-1745 ADNSVGYFAAWYDQ
+1745 

-2106 RVGGNFDYSPL
+2106 RISGNFDYSPL

>member
-409 KYDGYRTKT
+409 KYDGYRAKT
-418 EYAADNE
+418 EYVADNE

-525 GGSLKSAKI
+525 GGRLKSAKI

-1015 DIINATSMFGKPY
+1015 DIVNATSMFGKPY

-1181 NALSAEWKRDAD
+1181 SALSAEWKRDAD

-1233 AADAKTKSDAAKAA
+1233 AADAKNKSDAAKAA

-1384 GAEFSVTYADNSVG
+1384 GVEFSVTYADNSIG
-1398 YFAAWYDQA
+1398 YFAAWY
-1407 VSGTT
+1407 
-1412 KTLKQ
+1412 
-1417 RIVAKHTVAK
+1417 
-1427 EVKALRGIIV
+1427 
-1437 QARYQTSDSI
+1437 
-1447 KVSGVKLERGTV
+1447 
-1459 ATDWSP
+1459 
-1465 APEDSN
+1465 
-1471 ADASAL
+1471 
-1477 SALSAELT
+1477 
-1485 AYKAAQVETDKAQTE
+1485 E
-1500 EIRAAK
+1500 E
-1506 AVASGNQAEITRL
+1506 
-1519 QTAKAEKDEVAT
+1519 
-1531 IARNAL
+1531 
-1537 SAEWKRDADNAKTAA
+1537 
-1552 VAAAVADA
+1552 
-1560 KVKADAAQA
+1560 
-1569 AAERA
+1569 
-1574 AQAKAD
+1574 
-1580 AAQAAAAADA
+1580 
-1590 KTKSD
+1590 
-1595 AAKAAAIAD
+1595 
-1604 AAAKDAQIKRE
+1604 
-1615 AAADAK
+1615 
-1621 AKADKALAD
+1621 
-1630 AKSYSDTASAKID
+1630 
-1643 RLAETVSRNDAARS
+1643 
-1657 SEINTLTAKLESV
+1657 
-1670 EVGGRN
+1670 
-1676 YALST
+1676 
-1681 GTAGKVLTVS
+1681 
-1691 GNNQTKNVTIDVSSA
+1691 
-1706 LDLKQGDSLIISC
+1706 
-1719 DIELV
+1719 
-1724 NATSPYGK
+1724 
-1732 PYPRIGAEFSVTY
+1732 
-1745 ADNSVGYFAAWYDQ
+1745 

-2106 RVGGNFDYSPL
+2106 RISGNFDYSPL

>member
-409 KYDGYRTKT
+409 KYDGYRAKT
-418 EYAADNE
+418 EYVADNE

-490 AGAELSGRVA
+490 ASAELSGRVA

-670 LPNGNYRAEIRGR
+670 LPNGNYWAEIRGR

-722 QTVVSELVSE
+722 QTVVSKLVSE

-742 TAAKLA
+742 TATKLA

-936 SALRETVT
+936 SALRATVT

-962 NVEVG
+962 SVEVG

-979 KVLTVSGNNQT
+979 KILTVSGNNQT

-1015 DIINATSMFGKPY
+1015 DIVNATSMFGKPY

-1181 NALSAEWKRDAD
+1181 SALSAEWKRDAD

-1233 AADAKTKSDAAKAA
+1233 AADAKNKSDAAKAAAIADAAAKDAQIKREAAADAKAKADAAQAAAAADAKNKSDAAKAA

-1326 STGTAG
+1326 STAAAD
-1332 KVLTVS
+1332 KILTVS

-1354 DLKQGDSL
+1354 ELKQGDSL

-1407 VSGTT
+1407 ISGTT

-1427 EVKALRGIIV
+1427 EVKALR
-1437 QARYQTSDSI
+1437 
-1447 KVSGVKLERGTV
+1447 
-1459 ATDWSP
+1459 
-1465 APEDSN
+1465 N
-1471 ADASAL
+1471 
-1477 SALSAELT
+1477 
-1485 AYKAAQVETDKAQTE
+1485 
-1500 EIRAAK
+1500 
-1506 AVASGNQAEITRL
+1506 
-1519 QTAKAEKDEVAT
+1519 
-1531 IARNAL
+1531 
-1537 SAEWKRDADNAKTAA
+1537 
-1552 VAAAVADA
+1552 
-1560 KVKADAAQA
+1560 
-1569 AAERA
+1569 
-1574 AQAKAD
+1574 
-1580 AAQAAAAADA
+1580 
-1590 KTKSD
+1590 
-1595 AAKAAAIAD
+1595 
-1604 AAAKDAQIKRE
+1604 
-1615 AAADAK
+1615 
-1621 AKADKALAD
+1621 
-1630 AKSYSDTASAKID
+1630 
-1643 RLAETVSRNDAARS
+1643 
-1657 SEINTLTAKLESV
+1657 
-1670 EVGGRN
+1670 
-1676 YALST
+1676 
-1681 GTAGKVLTVS
+1681 
-1691 GNNQTKNVTIDVSSA
+1691 
-1706 LDLKQGDSLIISC
+1706 
-1719 DIELV
+1719 
-1724 NATSPYGK
+1724 
-1732 PYPRIGAEFSVTY
+1732 
-1745 ADNSVGYFAAWYDQ
+1745 
-1759 AVSGTTKTLKQR
+1759 
-1771 IVAKHTVAK
+1771 
-1780 EVKAL
+1780 
-1785 RGIIVQARYQTSDS
+1785 IIVQARYQTSDS

-1927 SVLAKHLA
+1927 SVLARHLA

-2106 RVGGNFDYSPL
+2106 RISGNFDYSPL

>member
-255 NPETRQYTGG
+255 NPEIRQYTGG

-409 KYDGYRTKT
+409 KYDGYRAKT
-418 EYAADNE
+418 EYVADNE

-909 ARTDGDR
+909 ARADGDR

-990 KSVTLDVSSSL
+990 KSVALDVSSSL

-1009 IIACDL
+1009 IIACDI
-1015 DIINATSMFGKPY
+1015 DIVNATSMFGKPY

-1066 VAKHTVAKDVKAV
+1066 IAKHTVAKDVKAV

-1354 DLKQGDSL
+1354 ELKQGDSL

-1407 VSGTT
+1407 VSGKT

-1427 EVKALRGIIV
+1427 EVKALR
-1437 QARYQTSDSI
+1437 S
-1447 KVSGVKLERGTV
+1447 
-1459 ATDWSP
+1459 
-1465 APEDSN
+1465 
-1471 ADASAL
+1471 
-1477 SALSAELT
+1477 
-1485 AYKAAQVETDKAQTE
+1485 
-1500 EIRAAK
+1500 
-1506 AVASGNQAEITRL
+1506 
-1519 QTAKAEKDEVAT
+1519 
-1531 IARNAL
+1531 
-1537 SAEWKRDADNAKTAA
+1537 
-1552 VAAAVADA
+1552 
-1560 KVKADAAQA
+1560 
-1569 AAERA
+1569 
-1574 AQAKAD
+1574 
-1580 AAQAAAAADA
+1580 
-1590 KTKSD
+1590 
-1595 AAKAAAIAD
+1595 
-1604 AAAKDAQIKRE
+1604 
-1615 AAADAK
+1615 
-1621 AKADKALAD
+1621 
-1630 AKSYSDTASAKID
+1630 
-1643 RLAETVSRNDAARS
+1643 
-1657 SEINTLTAKLESV
+1657 
-1670 EVGGRN
+1670 
-1676 YALST
+1676 
-1681 GTAGKVLTVS
+1681 
-1691 GNNQTKNVTIDVSSA
+1691 
-1706 LDLKQGDSLIISC
+1706 
-1719 DIELV
+1719 
-1724 NATSPYGK
+1724 
-1732 PYPRIGAEFSVTY
+1732 
-1745 ADNSVGYFAAWYDQ
+1745 
-1759 AVSGTTKTLKQR
+1759 
-1771 IVAKHTVAK
+1771 
-1780 EVKAL
+1780 
-1785 RGIIVQARYQTSDS
+1785 IIVQARYQTSDS

>member
-1 MGGKS
+1 MEL
-6 GGGQRTPY
+6 RVI
-14 EAPNSLSS
+14 SS
-22 AQSLRIIDAVSEG
+22 VA
-35 VVSGFANGDD
+35 
-45 APFKSVYF
+45 
-53 DDTPVQ
+53 
-59 NSDGS
+59 
-64 YNFNGV
+64 
-70 TGYFQRG
+70 
-77 EQDQSYVPGFDASER
+77 QDQSYVPGFDASER

-103 QPIVRAV
+103 QPMVRAV

-409 KYDGYRTKT
+409 KYDGYRAKT
-418 EYAADNE
+418 EYVADNE

-624 GGTVVMT
+624 GGTVVVT

-698 IDYAV
+698 IDYTV

-708 TPKTLSVAVDWVLP
+708 TPKTLSVTVDWVLP
-722 QTVVSELVSE
+722 QTVVSDLVFE

-742 TAAKLA
+742 TATKLA

-967 GRNYALSTAAAD
+967 GRNYALST
-979 KVLTVSGNNQT
+979 
-990 KSVTLDVSSSL
+990 
-1001 DLKQGDAL
+1001 
-1009 IIACDL
+1009 
-1015 DIINATSMFGKPY
+1015 
-1028 PRIGVELSV
+1028 
-1037 TYSDNTIGYFSAWY
+1037 
-1051 DEAVK
+1051 
-1056 DAPKTLKRRL
+1056 
-1066 VAKHTVAKDVKAV
+1066 
-1079 RGLIVQARYQT
+1079 
-1090 SDSIKVSGV
+1090 
-1099 KLERGTVAT
+1099 
-1108 DWSPAPE
+1108 
-1115 DSNADASA
+1115 
-1123 LSALSAELTAYKAA
+1123 
-1137 QVETDKAQTE
+1137 
-1147 EIRAAKAVASGNQAE
+1147 
-1162 ITRLQTAKAEK
+1162 
-1173 DEVATIAR
+1173 
-1181 NALSAEWKRDAD
+1181 
-1193 NAKTAAVAAAVA
+1193 
-1205 DAKVKADAAQAAAE
+1205 
-1219 RAAQAKADAAQAAA
+1219 
-1233 AADAKTKSDAAKAA
+1233 
-1247 AIADAAAK
+1247 
-1255 DAQIKREA
+1255 
-1263 AADAK
+1263 
-1268 AKADKAL
+1268 
-1275 ADAKSY
+1275 
-1281 SDTASAKIDRLAETV
+1281 
-1296 SRNDA
+1296 
-1301 ARSSEINTLTAKL
+1301 
-1314 ESVEVGGRNYAL
+1314 
-1326 STGTAG
+1326 GTAG
-1332 KVLTVS
+1332 KVLTAS
-1338 GNNQTKNVT
+1338 ENNQTKTVT

-1373 TSPYGKPYPRI
+1373 TSPHGKPYPRI
-1384 GAEFSVTYADNSVG
+1384 GAEFSVIYADNSVG
-1398 YFAAWYDQA
+1398 YFAAWYGEA

-1427 EVKALRGIIV
+1427 EVKALRSFIV
-1437 QARYQTSDSI
+1437 QARYQTSESI
-1447 KVSGVKLERGTV
+1447 KVS
-1459 ATDWSP
+1459 
-1465 APEDSN
+1465 N
-1471 ADASAL
+1471 
-1477 SALSAELT
+1477 
-1485 AYKAAQVETDKAQTE
+1485 
-1500 EIRAAK
+1500 
-1506 AVASGNQAEITRL
+1506 
-1519 QTAKAEKDEVAT
+1519 
-1531 IARNAL
+1531 
-1537 SAEWKRDADNAKTAA
+1537 
-1552 VAAAVADA
+1552 
-1560 KVKADAAQA
+1560 
-1569 AAERA
+1569 
-1574 AQAKAD
+1574 
-1580 AAQAAAAADA
+1580 
-1590 KTKSD
+1590 
-1595 AAKAAAIAD
+1595 
-1604 AAAKDAQIKRE
+1604 
-1615 AAADAK
+1615 
-1621 AKADKALAD
+1621 
-1630 AKSYSDTASAKID
+1630 
-1643 RLAETVSRNDAARS
+1643 
-1657 SEINTLTAKLESV
+1657 
-1670 EVGGRN
+1670 
-1676 YALST
+1676 
-1681 GTAGKVLTVS
+1681 
-1691 GNNQTKNVTIDVSSA
+1691 
-1706 LDLKQGDSLIISC
+1706 
-1719 DIELV
+1719 
-1724 NATSPYGK
+1724 
-1732 PYPRIGAEFSVTY
+1732 
-1745 ADNSVGYFAAWYDQ
+1745 
-1759 AVSGTTKTLKQR
+1759 
-1771 IVAKHTVAK
+1771 
-1780 EVKAL
+1780 
-1785 RGIIVQARYQTSDS
+1785 
-1799 IKVSG
+1799 

-1825 DTSALTAL
+1825 DTSALTTL

-1904 AFVTVIENGRA
+1904 AFVTVIENGKA
-1915 KQALNGDLFASG
+1915 KQALNGDLFATG
-1927 SVLAKHLA
+1927 SILAKHIA
-1935 ANLTVEAPTLN
+1935 ANQTIEAPTLN

-1952 GLINGGTI
+1952 GLIKGGTI

-2003 SRKARRTV
+2003 SRKTRRTV

-2028 QLYMDGVIQREVT
+2028 QLHMDGVIQREVT
-2041 IQSPEKRIERN
+2041 IQSPEKRIARN

-2059 PGGPPLYMR
+2059 PGPPPLYIR
-2068 TPQDVPLSFSVPF
+2068 TPQEVPLSFSVPF
-2081 HLPKIGSISFQ
+2081 HLPKTGSISFQ

-2106 RVGGNFDYSPL
+2106 RISGNFDYSPL

>member
-610 NTAPVLTDAAVNTD
+610 NTAPVLTDAAVNID

-862 AELARKS
+862 AAIQAESSARTAELARKS

-962 NVEVG
+962 
-967 GRNYALSTAAAD
+967 
-979 KVLTVSGNNQT
+979 
-990 KSVTLDVSSSL
+990 
-1001 DLKQGDAL
+1001 
-1009 IIACDL
+1009 
-1015 DIINATSMFGKPY
+1015 
-1028 PRIGVELSV
+1028 
-1037 TYSDNTIGYFSAWY
+1037 
-1051 DEAVK
+1051 
-1056 DAPKTLKRRL
+1056 
-1066 VAKHTVAKDVKAV
+1066 
-1079 RGLIVQARYQT
+1079 
-1090 SDSIKVSGV
+1090 
-1099 KLERGTVAT
+1099 
-1108 DWSPAPE
+1108 
-1115 DSNADASA
+1115 
-1123 LSALSAELTAYKAA
+1123 
-1137 QVETDKAQTE
+1137 
-1147 EIRAAKAVASGNQAE
+1147 
-1162 ITRLQTAKAEK
+1162 
-1173 DEVATIAR
+1173 
-1181 NALSAEWKRDAD
+1181 
-1193 NAKTAAVAAAVA
+1193 
-1205 DAKVKADAAQAAAE
+1205 
-1219 RAAQAKADAAQAAA
+1219 
-1233 AADAKTKSDAAKAA
+1233 
-1247 AIADAAAK
+1247 
-1255 DAQIKREA
+1255 
-1263 AADAK
+1263 
-1268 AKADKAL
+1268 
-1275 ADAKSY
+1275 
-1281 SDTASAKIDRLAETV
+1281 
-1296 SRNDA
+1296 
-1301 ARSSEINTLTAKL
+1301 
-1314 ESVEVGGRNYAL
+1314 SVEVGGRNYAL

-1347 IDVSSAL
+1347 IDVSAAL

-1384 GAEFSVTYADNSVG
+1384 GAEFSVTYADNSIG
-1398 YFAAWYDQA
+1398 YFAAWYDEA

-1427 EVKALRGIIV
+1427 EVKALR
-1437 QARYQTSDSI
+1437 S
-1447 KVSGVKLERGTV
+1447 
-1459 ATDWSP
+1459 
-1465 APEDSN
+1465 
-1471 ADASAL
+1471 
-1477 SALSAELT
+1477 
-1485 AYKAAQVETDKAQTE
+1485 
-1500 EIRAAK
+1500 
-1506 AVASGNQAEITRL
+1506 
-1519 QTAKAEKDEVAT
+1519 
-1531 IARNAL
+1531 
-1537 SAEWKRDADNAKTAA
+1537 
-1552 VAAAVADA
+1552 
-1560 KVKADAAQA
+1560 
-1569 AAERA
+1569 
-1574 AQAKAD
+1574 
-1580 AAQAAAAADA
+1580 
-1590 KTKSD
+1590 
-1595 AAKAAAIAD
+1595 
-1604 AAAKDAQIKRE
+1604 
-1615 AAADAK
+1615 
-1621 AKADKALAD
+1621 
-1630 AKSYSDTASAKID
+1630 
-1643 RLAETVSRNDAARS
+1643 
-1657 SEINTLTAKLESV
+1657 
-1670 EVGGRN
+1670 
-1676 YALST
+1676 
-1681 GTAGKVLTVS
+1681 
-1691 GNNQTKNVTIDVSSA
+1691 
-1706 LDLKQGDSLIISC
+1706 
-1719 DIELV
+1719 
-1724 NATSPYGK
+1724 
-1732 PYPRIGAEFSVTY
+1732 
-1745 ADNSVGYFAAWYDQ
+1745 
-1759 AVSGTTKTLKQR
+1759 
-1771 IVAKHTVAK
+1771 
-1780 EVKAL
+1780 
-1785 RGIIVQARYQTSDS
+1785 IIVQARYQTSDS

-1848 GKIQSLYTLKT
+1848 GKVQSLYTLKT

-1873 VGADGKTGSGEILL
+1873 LGADGKTGSGEILL

-2106 RVGGNFDYSPL
+2106 RISGNFDYSPL

>member
-409 KYDGYRTKT
+409 KYDGYRAKT
-418 EYAADNE
+418 EYVADNE

-525 GGSLKSAKI
+525 GGSLKSAKV

-544 EREVPLQA
+544 ERAVPLQA

-610 NTAPVLTDAAVNTD
+610 NTAPVLTDAAVNID

-742 TAAKLA
+742 TATKLA

-1009 IIACDL
+1009 IIACDI
-1015 DIINATSMFGKPY
+1015 DIVNATSMFGKPY

-1066 VAKHTVAKDVKAV
+1066 VAKHTVAKEVKAL
-1079 RGLIVQARYQT
+1079 RGIIVQARYQT

-1181 NALSAEWKRDAD
+1181 SALSAEWKRDAD

-1314 ESVEVGGRNYAL
+1314 ENVEVGGRNYAL

-1384 GAEFSVTYADNSVG
+1384 GAEFSVTYADNSIG
-1398 YFAAWYDQA
+1398 YFAAWYDEA

-1427 EVKALRGIIV
+1427 EVKALR
-1437 QARYQTSDSI
+1437 
-1447 KVSGVKLERGTV
+1447 
-1459 ATDWSP
+1459 
-1465 APEDSN
+1465 N
-1471 ADASAL
+1471 
-1477 SALSAELT
+1477 
-1485 AYKAAQVETDKAQTE
+1485 
-1500 EIRAAK
+1500 
-1506 AVASGNQAEITRL
+1506 
-1519 QTAKAEKDEVAT
+1519 
-1531 IARNAL
+1531 
-1537 SAEWKRDADNAKTAA
+1537 
-1552 VAAAVADA
+1552 
-1560 KVKADAAQA
+1560 
-1569 AAERA
+1569 
-1574 AQAKAD
+1574 
-1580 AAQAAAAADA
+1580 
-1590 KTKSD
+1590 
-1595 AAKAAAIAD
+1595 
-1604 AAAKDAQIKRE
+1604 
-1615 AAADAK
+1615 
-1621 AKADKALAD
+1621 
-1630 AKSYSDTASAKID
+1630 
-1643 RLAETVSRNDAARS
+1643 
-1657 SEINTLTAKLESV
+1657 
-1670 EVGGRN
+1670 
-1676 YALST
+1676 
-1681 GTAGKVLTVS
+1681 
-1691 GNNQTKNVTIDVSSA
+1691 
-1706 LDLKQGDSLIISC
+1706 
-1719 DIELV
+1719 
-1724 NATSPYGK
+1724 
-1732 PYPRIGAEFSVTY
+1732 
-1745 ADNSVGYFAAWYDQ
+1745 
-1759 AVSGTTKTLKQR
+1759 
-1771 IVAKHTVAK
+1771 
-1780 EVKAL
+1780 
-1785 RGIIVQARYQTSDS
+1785 IIVQARYQTSDS

-2106 RVGGNFDYSPL
+2106 RISGNFDYSPL

>member
-356 LPVWNG
+356 LSVWNG

-409 KYDGYRTKT
+409 KYDGYRAKT
-418 EYAADNE
+418 EYVADNE

-525 GGSLKSAKI
+525 GGSLKSAKV

-544 EREVPLQA
+544 ERAVPLQA

-610 NTAPVLTDAAVNTD
+610 NTAPVLTDAAVNID

-742 TAAKLA
+742 TATKLA

-1009 IIACDL
+1009 IIACDI
-1015 DIINATSMFGKPY
+1015 DIVNATSMFGKPY

-1066 VAKHTVAKDVKAV
+1066 
-1079 RGLIVQARYQT
+1079 
-1090 SDSIKVSGV
+1090 
-1099 KLERGTVAT
+1099 
-1108 DWSPAPE
+1108 
-1115 DSNADASA
+1115 
-1123 LSALSAELTAYKAA
+1123 
-1137 QVETDKAQTE
+1137 
-1147 EIRAAKAVASGNQAE
+1147 
-1162 ITRLQTAKAEK
+1162 
-1173 DEVATIAR
+1173 
-1181 NALSAEWKRDAD
+1181 
-1193 NAKTAAVAAAVA
+1193 
-1205 DAKVKADAAQAAAE
+1205 
-1219 RAAQAKADAAQAAA
+1219 
-1233 AADAKTKSDAAKAA
+1233 
-1247 AIADAAAK
+1247 
-1255 DAQIKREA
+1255 
-1263 AADAK
+1263 
-1268 AKADKAL
+1268 
-1275 ADAKSY
+1275 
-1281 SDTASAKIDRLAETV
+1281 
-1296 SRNDA
+1296 
-1301 ARSSEINTLTAKL
+1301 
-1314 ESVEVGGRNYAL
+1314 
-1326 STGTAG
+1326 
-1332 KVLTVS
+1332 
-1338 GNNQTKNVT
+1338 
-1347 IDVSSAL
+1347 
-1354 DLKQGDSL
+1354 
-1362 IISCDIELVNA
+1362 
-1373 TSPYGKPYPRI
+1373 
-1384 GAEFSVTYADNSVG
+1384 
-1398 YFAAWYDQA
+1398 
-1407 VSGTT
+1407 
-1412 KTLKQ
+1412 
-1417 RIVAKHTVAK
+1417 VAKHTVAK

-1691 GNNQTKNVTIDVSSA
+1691 GNNQTKNVTIDVSAA

-1745 ADNSVGYFAAWYDQ
+1745 ADNSIGYFAAWYDE
-1759 AVSGTTKTLKQR
+1759 AISGTTKTLKQR

-1848 GKIQSLYTLKT
+1848 GKVQSLYTLKT

-1984 FELKQSPL
+1984 FELKQAPL

-2106 RVGGNFDYSPL
+2106 RISGNFDYSPL

>member
-137 PADTLMRVELINS
+137 PADTLMRIELINS

-409 KYDGYRTKT
+409 KYDGYRAKT
-418 EYAADNE
+418 EYVADNE

-670 LPNGNYRAEIRGR
+670 LPNGNYRAEMRGR

-742 TAAKLA
+742 TATKLA

-862 AELARKS
+862 AAIQAESSARTAELARKS

-962 NVEVG
+962 SVEVG

-979 KVLTVSGNNQT
+979 KILTVSGNNQT

-1015 DIINATSMFGKPY
+1015 DIVNATSTFGKPY

-1123 LSALSAELTAYKAA
+1123 LTALSAELTAYKAA

-1181 NALSAEWKRDAD
+1181 SALSAEWKRDAD

-1314 ESVEVGGRNYAL
+1314 ENVEVGGRNYAL
-1326 STGTAG
+1326 STAAAD

-1354 DLKQGDSL
+1354 ELKQGDSL

-1384 GAEFSVTYADNSVG
+1384 GVELSVTYSDNTIG
-1398 YFAAWYDQA
+1398 YFSAWYDEA
-1407 VSGTT
+1407 VKDAP
-1412 KTLKQ
+1412 KTLK
-1417 RIVAKHTVAK
+1417 RRLVAKHTVAK
-1427 EVKALRGIIV
+1427 DVKAVRG
-1437 QARYQTSDSI
+1437 
-1447 KVSGVKLERGTV
+1447 L
-1459 ATDWSP
+1459 
-1465 APEDSN
+1465 
-1471 ADASAL
+1471 
-1477 SALSAELT
+1477 
-1485 AYKAAQVETDKAQTE
+1485 
-1500 EIRAAK
+1500 
-1506 AVASGNQAEITRL
+1506 
-1519 QTAKAEKDEVAT
+1519 
-1531 IARNAL
+1531 
-1537 SAEWKRDADNAKTAA
+1537 
-1552 VAAAVADA
+1552 
-1560 KVKADAAQA
+1560 
-1569 AAERA
+1569 
-1574 AQAKAD
+1574 
-1580 AAQAAAAADA
+1580 
-1590 KTKSD
+1590 
-1595 AAKAAAIAD
+1595 
-1604 AAAKDAQIKRE
+1604 
-1615 AAADAK
+1615 
-1621 AKADKALAD
+1621 
-1630 AKSYSDTASAKID
+1630 
-1643 RLAETVSRNDAARS
+1643 
-1657 SEINTLTAKLESV
+1657 
-1670 EVGGRN
+1670 
-1676 YALST
+1676 
-1681 GTAGKVLTVS
+1681 
-1691 GNNQTKNVTIDVSSA
+1691 
-1706 LDLKQGDSLIISC
+1706 
-1719 DIELV
+1719 
-1724 NATSPYGK
+1724 
-1732 PYPRIGAEFSVTY
+1732 
-1745 ADNSVGYFAAWYDQ
+1745 
-1759 AVSGTTKTLKQR
+1759 
-1771 IVAKHTVAK
+1771 
-1780 EVKAL
+1780 
-1785 RGIIVQARYQTSDS
+1785 IVQARYQTSDS

-2106 RVGGNFDYSPL
+2106 RISGNFDYSPL

>member
-6 GGGQRTPY
+6 GGGQQTPY

-97 AAVKQN
+97 TAVKQN

-207 YVEIVDAKLS
+207 YVEIVDVKLS

-409 KYDGYRTKT
+409 KYDGYRAKT
-418 EYAADNE
+418 EYVADNE

-742 TAAKLA
+742 TATKLA

-869 SEIGTRIAATEAVNE
+869 SEIGTRIAATEVVNA

-909 ARTDGDR
+909 ARADGDR
-916 AEAQARE
+916 AEAQARA
-923 TLAVR
+923 TLASRVSTAEGNITR
-928 LGNAESGI
+928 ETQARVTAINAQVAAAEALKTRVDNAESGI
-936 SALRETVT
+936 TSLRETVN
-944 RQDAARS
+944 QKDVARAT
-951 SEINTL
+951 EISTL
-957 TAKLE
+957 TAKLD
-962 NVEVG
+962 NLRIG
-967 GRNYALSTAAAD
+967 GRNLLLGSRQSYTIPAHAAANNERFSKRINIAD
-979 KVLTVSGNNQT
+979 GVNWSEVRVLTLSVDVKYAGDLSRAGSRWWRVGLEAKVDFENGETWWPLVGVEAPQKTAKNGRISYIFQVPAGKVLRSVPYMSLLVQNVDSGEEI
-990 KSVTLDVSSSL
+990 V
-1001 DLKQGDAL
+1001 
-1009 IIACDL
+1009 
-1015 DIINATSMFGKPY
+1015 
-1028 PRIGVELSV
+1028 LS
-1037 TYSDNTIGYFSAWY
+1037 N
-1051 DEAVK
+1051 
-1056 DAPKTLKRRL
+1056 P
-1066 VAKHTVAKDVKAV
+1066 
-1079 RGLIVQARYQT
+1079 
-1090 SDSIKVSGV
+1090 
-1099 KLERGTVAT
+1099 KLEIGNMAT
-1108 DWSPAPE
+1108 AWTPAPE
-1115 DSNADASA
+1115 DSDAVVSA
-1123 LSALSAELTAYKAA
+1123 LSA
-1137 QVETDKAQTE
+1137 
-1147 EIRAAKAVASGNQAE
+1147 
-1162 ITRLQTAKAEK
+1162 
-1173 DEVATIAR
+1173 
-1181 NALSAEWKRDAD
+1181 
-1193 NAKTAAVAAAVA
+1193 
-1205 DAKVKADAAQAAAE
+1205 
-1219 RAAQAKADAAQAAA
+1219 
-1233 AADAKTKSDAAKAA
+1233 
-1247 AIADAAAK
+1247 
-1255 DAQIKREA
+1255 
-1263 AADAK
+1263 
-1268 AKADKAL
+1268 
-1275 ADAKSY
+1275 
-1281 SDTASAKIDRLAETV
+1281 TV
-1296 SRNDA
+1296 
-1301 ARSSEINTLTAKL
+1301 T
-1314 ESVEVGGRNYAL
+1314 
-1326 STGTAG
+1326 
-1332 KVLTVS
+1332 
-1338 GNNQTKNVT
+1338 
-1347 IDVSSAL
+1347 
-1354 DLKQGDSL
+1354 
-1362 IISCDIELVNA
+1362 
-1373 TSPYGKPYPRI
+1373 
-1384 GAEFSVTYADNSVG
+1384 
-1398 YFAAWYDQA
+1398 
-1407 VSGTT
+1407 
-1412 KTLKQ
+1412 
-1417 RIVAKHTVAK
+1417 
-1427 EVKALRGIIV
+1427 
-1437 QARYQTSDSI
+1437 QTSD
-1447 KVSGVKLERGTV
+1447 
-1459 ATDWSP
+1459 
-1465 APEDSN
+1465 
-1471 ADASAL
+1471 
-1477 SALSAELT
+1477 
-1485 AYKAAQVETDKAQTE
+1485 
-1500 EIRAAK
+1500 
-1506 AVASGNQAEITRL
+1506 AV
-1519 QTAKAEKDEVAT
+1519 
-1531 IARNAL
+1531 
-1537 SAEWKRDADNAKTAA
+1537 
-1552 VAAAVADA
+1552 
-1560 KVKADAAQA
+1560 
-1569 AAERA
+1569 
-1574 AQAKAD
+1574 
-1580 AAQAAAAADA
+1580 
-1590 KTKSD
+1590 
-1595 AAKAAAIAD
+1595 
-1604 AAAKDAQIKRE
+1604 
-1615 AAADAK
+1615 
-1621 AKADKALAD
+1621 
-1630 AKSYSDTASAKID
+1630 
-1643 RLAETVSRNDAARS
+1643 
-1657 SEINTLTAKLESV
+1657 
-1670 EVGGRN
+1670 VGLN
-1676 YALST
+1676 
-1681 GTAGKVLTVS
+1681 GKV
-1691 GNNQTKNVTIDVSSA
+1691 
-1706 LDLKQGDSLIISC
+1706 
-1719 DIELV
+1719 
-1724 NATSPYGK
+1724 
-1732 PYPRIGAEFSVTY
+1732 
-1745 ADNSVGYFAAWYDQ
+1745 Q
-1759 AVSGTTKTLKQR
+1759 AM
-1771 IVAKHTVAK
+1771 
-1780 EVKAL
+1780 
-1785 RGIIVQARYQTSDS
+1785 
-1799 IKVSG
+1799 
-1804 VKLERGTVATDW
+1804 
-1816 SPAPEDSNA
+1816 
-1825 DTSALTAL
+1825 
-1833 SAKVQQASSAVAEIG
+1833 
-1848 GKIQSLYTLKT
+1848 YTLKT
-1859 EAIAGGRRAVAGVA
+1859 EVVSGGRRALAGIVA
-1873 VGADGKTGSGEILL
+1873 GADGQTGNSEILL

-1904 AFVTVIENGRA
+1904 AFVTVVENGKA
-1915 KQALNGDLFASG
+1915 KQALNGDLFATG
-1927 SVLAKHLA
+1927 SILAKHIA
-1935 ANLTVEAPTLN
+1935 ANQTIEAPTLN

-1952 GLINGGTI
+1952 GLIKGGTI

-1992 GYQELICQIPD
+1992 GYQELICQIPN
-2003 SRKARRTV
+2003 SRKTRRTV

-2028 QLYMDGVIQREVT
+2028 QLHMDGVIQREVT
-2041 IQSPEKRIERN
+2041 IQSPEKRIARN
-2052 EKFSVWV
+2052 EKFFVWV
-2059 PGGPPLYMR
+2059 PGPPPLYMK
-2068 TPQDVPLSFSVPF
+2068 TPQEVPLSFSVPF
-2081 HLPKIGSISFQ
+2081 HLPKTGSISFQ

-2106 RVGGNFDYSPL
+2106 RINGNFDYSPL
-2117 GDLSGIVCLIV
+2117 GDLSGIVCYVV

>member
-409 KYDGYRTKT
+409 KYDGYRAKT
-418 EYAADNE
+418 EYVADNE

-742 TAAKLA
+742 TATKLA

-840 KALQEEARARTAAI
+840 KALQAESSARTAAIQAESSARTAAI

-962 NVEVG
+962 SVEVG

-990 KSVTLDVSSSL
+990 KSVALDVSSSL

-1015 DIINATSMFGKPY
+1015 DIVNATSTFGKPY

-1056 DAPKTLKRRL
+1056 DSPKTLKRRL
-1066 VAKHTVAKDVKAV
+1066 IAKHTVAKDVKAV

-1123 LSALSAELTAYKAA
+1123 LSALSVELTAYKAA

-1326 STGTAG
+1326 STAAAD
-1332 KVLTVS
+1332 KILTVS

-1354 DLKQGDSL
+1354 ELKQGDSL
-1362 IISCDIELVNA
+1362 IISYDIELVNV

-1407 VSGTT
+1407 ISGTT

-1427 EVKALRGIIV
+1427 EVKALR
-1437 QARYQTSDSI
+1437 
-1447 KVSGVKLERGTV
+1447 
-1459 ATDWSP
+1459 
-1465 APEDSN
+1465 N
-1471 ADASAL
+1471 
-1477 SALSAELT
+1477 
-1485 AYKAAQVETDKAQTE
+1485 
-1500 EIRAAK
+1500 
-1506 AVASGNQAEITRL
+1506 
-1519 QTAKAEKDEVAT
+1519 
-1531 IARNAL
+1531 
-1537 SAEWKRDADNAKTAA
+1537 
-1552 VAAAVADA
+1552 
-1560 KVKADAAQA
+1560 
-1569 AAERA
+1569 
-1574 AQAKAD
+1574 
-1580 AAQAAAAADA
+1580 
-1590 KTKSD
+1590 
-1595 AAKAAAIAD
+1595 
-1604 AAAKDAQIKRE
+1604 
-1615 AAADAK
+1615 
-1621 AKADKALAD
+1621 
-1630 AKSYSDTASAKID
+1630 
-1643 RLAETVSRNDAARS
+1643 
-1657 SEINTLTAKLESV
+1657 
-1670 EVGGRN
+1670 
-1676 YALST
+1676 
-1681 GTAGKVLTVS
+1681 
-1691 GNNQTKNVTIDVSSA
+1691 
-1706 LDLKQGDSLIISC
+1706 
-1719 DIELV
+1719 
-1724 NATSPYGK
+1724 
-1732 PYPRIGAEFSVTY
+1732 
-1745 ADNSVGYFAAWYDQ
+1745 
-1759 AVSGTTKTLKQR
+1759 
-1771 IVAKHTVAK
+1771 
-1780 EVKAL
+1780 
-1785 RGIIVQARYQTSDS
+1785 IIVQARYQTSDS

-2106 RVGGNFDYSPL
+2106 RISGNFDYSPL

>member
-6 GGGQRTPY
+6 GGGQQTPY

-235 QIPRRNYLMKGR
+235 QIPRRNYLMKDR

-409 KYDGYRTKT
+409 KYDGYRAKT
-418 EYAADNE
+418 EYVADNE

-469 IGREGLKHLPY
+469 IGSEGLKHLPY

-610 NTAPVLTDAAVNTD
+610 NTAPVLTDASVNTD
-624 GGTVVMT
+624 GGTVVVT
-631 WDNLAANG
+631 WDNMAANG

-698 IDYAV
+698 IDYTV

-722 QTVVSELVSE
+722 QTVVSDLVFE

-742 TAAKLA
+742 TATKLA

-967 GRNYALSTAAAD
+967 GRNYALST
-979 KVLTVSGNNQT
+979 
-990 KSVTLDVSSSL
+990 
-1001 DLKQGDAL
+1001 
-1009 IIACDL
+1009 
-1015 DIINATSMFGKPY
+1015 
-1028 PRIGVELSV
+1028 
-1037 TYSDNTIGYFSAWY
+1037 
-1051 DEAVK
+1051 
-1056 DAPKTLKRRL
+1056 
-1066 VAKHTVAKDVKAV
+1066 
-1079 RGLIVQARYQT
+1079 
-1090 SDSIKVSGV
+1090 
-1099 KLERGTVAT
+1099 
-1108 DWSPAPE
+1108 
-1115 DSNADASA
+1115 
-1123 LSALSAELTAYKAA
+1123 
-1137 QVETDKAQTE
+1137 
-1147 EIRAAKAVASGNQAE
+1147 
-1162 ITRLQTAKAEK
+1162 
-1173 DEVATIAR
+1173 
-1181 NALSAEWKRDAD
+1181 
-1193 NAKTAAVAAAVA
+1193 
-1205 DAKVKADAAQAAAE
+1205 
-1219 RAAQAKADAAQAAA
+1219 
-1233 AADAKTKSDAAKAA
+1233 
-1247 AIADAAAK
+1247 
-1255 DAQIKREA
+1255 
-1263 AADAK
+1263 
-1268 AKADKAL
+1268 
-1275 ADAKSY
+1275 
-1281 SDTASAKIDRLAETV
+1281 
-1296 SRNDA
+1296 
-1301 ARSSEINTLTAKL
+1301 
-1314 ESVEVGGRNYAL
+1314 
-1326 STGTAG
+1326 GTAG

-1338 GNNQTKNVT
+1338 GNNQTKTVT

-1373 TSPYGKPYPRI
+1373 TSPHGKPYPRI
-1384 GAEFSVTYADNSVG
+1384 GAEFSVIYADNSVG
-1398 YFAAWYDQA
+1398 YFAAWYGEA
-1407 VSGTT
+1407 VSGTS

-1417 RIVAKHTVAK
+1417 RLVAKRTVAK
-1427 EVKALRGIIV
+1427 EVKALRSFIV
-1437 QARYQTSDSI
+1437 QARYQTSESI
-1447 KVSGVKLERGTV
+1447 KVS
-1459 ATDWSP
+1459 
-1465 APEDSN
+1465 N
-1471 ADASAL
+1471 
-1477 SALSAELT
+1477 
-1485 AYKAAQVETDKAQTE
+1485 
-1500 EIRAAK
+1500 
-1506 AVASGNQAEITRL
+1506 
-1519 QTAKAEKDEVAT
+1519 
-1531 IARNAL
+1531 
-1537 SAEWKRDADNAKTAA
+1537 
-1552 VAAAVADA
+1552 
-1560 KVKADAAQA
+1560 
-1569 AAERA
+1569 
-1574 AQAKAD
+1574 
-1580 AAQAAAAADA
+1580 
-1590 KTKSD
+1590 
-1595 AAKAAAIAD
+1595 
-1604 AAAKDAQIKRE
+1604 
-1615 AAADAK
+1615 
-1621 AKADKALAD
+1621 
-1630 AKSYSDTASAKID
+1630 
-1643 RLAETVSRNDAARS
+1643 
-1657 SEINTLTAKLESV
+1657 
-1670 EVGGRN
+1670 
-1676 YALST
+1676 
-1681 GTAGKVLTVS
+1681 
-1691 GNNQTKNVTIDVSSA
+1691 
-1706 LDLKQGDSLIISC
+1706 
-1719 DIELV
+1719 
-1724 NATSPYGK
+1724 
-1732 PYPRIGAEFSVTY
+1732 
-1745 ADNSVGYFAAWYDQ
+1745 
-1759 AVSGTTKTLKQR
+1759 
-1771 IVAKHTVAK
+1771 
-1780 EVKAL
+1780 
-1785 RGIIVQARYQTSDS
+1785 
-1799 IKVSG
+1799 

-1833 SAKVQQASSAVAEIG
+1833 SAKVQQASSAVAELG
-1848 GKIQSLYTLKT
+1848 GRVQSLYTLKT
-1859 EAIAGGRRAVAGVA
+1859 EAITGGRRAVAGVA
-1873 VGADGKTGSGEILL
+1873 VGVDGKTGSGEILL

-1984 FELKQSPL
+1984 FELKQSSL
-1992 GYQELICQIPD
+1992 GHQELICQIPD
-2003 SRKARRTV
+2003 SRKVRRTV

-2028 QLYMDGVIQREVT
+2028 QLHMDGVIQQEVT
-2041 IQSPEKRIERN
+2041 IQSPEKRIEHRG
-2052 EKFSVWV
+2052 KTYVWV
-2059 PGGPPLYMR
+2059 TGPPPVFFHR
-2068 TPQDVPLSFSVPF
+2068 REEVPISFSVPF
-2081 HLPKIGSISFQ
+2081 HLPKTGSISFQ

-2106 RVGGNFDYSPL
+2106 RISGNFDYSPL

>member
-409 KYDGYRTKT
+409 KYDGYRAKT
-418 EYAADNE
+418 EYVADNE

-742 TAAKLA
+742 TATKLA

-840 KALQEEARARTAAI
+840 KALQAESSARTAAI

-894 SAQGNTAAGLEAEKK
+894 SAQDNTAAGLEAEKK
-909 ARTDGDR
+909 ARADGDR
-916 AEAQARE
+916 AEAQVRE

-957 TAKLE
+957 TAKLDGMQ
-962 NVEVG
+962 VG
-967 GRNYALSTAAAD
+967 GRNLIRDSAAEVRNANYLMQTYSLSDGTLQEGEPV
-979 KVLTVSGNNQT
+979 VLTLWGELGSDREAFWPFNSDGWNW
-990 KSVTLDVSSSL
+990 L
-1001 DLKQGDAL
+1001 
-1009 IIACDL
+1009 
-1015 DIINATSMFGKPY
+1015 
-1028 PRIGVELSV
+1028 GVM
-1037 TYSDNTIGYFSAWY
+1037 
-1051 DEAVK
+1051 K
-1056 DAPKTLKRRL
+1056 
-1066 VAKHTVAKDVKAV
+1066 
-1079 RGLIVQARYQT
+1079 
-1090 SDSIKVSGV
+1090 KVSDGV
-1099 KLERGTVAT
+1099 YRIVTTWKRSKNNPSNDRLLIYCGPNTGKTTSRIDRIKLERGTVGT
-1108 DWSPAPE
+1108 DWTPAPE
-1115 DSNADASA
+1115 DGATAASEVA
-1123 LSALSAELTAYKAA
+1123 AQFAAYKTA
-1137 QVETDKAQTE
+1137 QAEVDKAQTSDLTAAKSALAGAVADITSIKTTKADKSE
-1147 EIRAAKAVASGNQAE
+1147 VAALARATLASEWKSAADAAKTAAIAAAQIDAKTKADAARAAAEMVAQ
-1162 ITRLQTAKAEK
+1162 AKAE
-1173 DEVATIAR
+1173 A
-1181 NALSAEWKRDAD
+1181 
-1193 NAKTAAVAAAVA
+1193 AKTAAVASAAGT
-1205 DAKVKADAAQAAAE
+1205 
-1219 RAAQAKADAAQAAA
+1219 AQAKA
-1233 AADAKTKSDAAKAA
+1233 DAAKAA

-1255 DAQIKREA
+1255 DAVVKQQA

-1268 AKADKAL
+1268 AKADAAL
-1275 ADAKSY
+1275 NAAKTY
-1281 SDTASAKIDRLAETV
+1281 SDGLNRDVSAKVDRLSETV
-1296 SRNDA
+1296 TRQDS
-1301 ARSSEINTLTAKL
+1301 ARASEINTLTAKL
-1314 ESVEVGGRNYAL
+1314 DGMRVGGRNLIRDSAAEVRNANYLMQTYSL
-1326 STGTAG
+1326 SDSTLQEGEPV
-1332 KVLTVS
+1332 VLTLWGELGSDREAFWPFNSDGWNWLGVMKKVS
-1338 GNNQTKNVT
+1338 DGV
-1347 IDVSSAL
+1347 
-1354 DLKQGDSL
+1354 
-1362 IISCDIELVNA
+1362 
-1373 TSPYGKPYPRI
+1373 Y
-1384 GAEFSVTYADNSVG
+1384 
-1398 YFAAWYDQA
+1398 
-1407 VSGTT
+1407 
-1412 KTLKQ
+1412 
-1417 RIVAKHTVAK
+1417 RIVTTWKRAKNNPPNDRLLIYCGPNTGKTVS
-1427 EVKALRGIIV
+1427 RIDRI
-1437 QARYQTSDSI
+1437 
-1447 KVSGVKLERGTV
+1447 KLERGTV
-1459 ATDWSP
+1459 ATDWTP
-1465 APEDSN
+1465 APEDG
-1471 ADASAL
+1471 A
-1477 SALSAELT
+1477 
-1485 AYKAAQVETDKAQTE
+1485 
-1500 EIRAAK
+1500 
-1506 AVASGNQAEITRL
+1506 
-1519 QTAKAEKDEVAT
+1519 
-1531 IARNAL
+1531 
-1537 SAEWKRDADNAKTAA
+1537 TAA
-1552 VAAAVADA
+1552 SSLAAV
-1560 KVKADAAQA
+1560 VQ
-1569 AAERA
+1569 
-1574 AQAKAD
+1574 Q
-1580 AAQAAAAADA
+1580 
-1590 KTKSD
+1590 TS
-1595 AAKAAAIAD
+1595 
-1604 AAAKDAQIKRE
+1604 
-1615 AAADAK
+1615 
-1621 AKADKALAD
+1621 
-1630 AKSYSDTASAKID
+1630 TAVTE
-1643 RLAETVSRNDAARS
+1643 L
-1657 SEINTLTAKLESV
+1657 
-1670 EVGGRN
+1670 G
-1676 YALST
+1676 
-1681 GTAGKVLTVS
+1681 GKV
-1691 GNNQTKNVTIDVSSA
+1691 
-1706 LDLKQGDSLIISC
+1706 
-1719 DIELV
+1719 
-1724 NATSPYGK
+1724 
-1732 PYPRIGAEFSVTY
+1732 
-1745 ADNSVGYFAAWYDQ
+1745 
-1759 AVSGTTKTLKQR
+1759 
-1771 IVAKHTVAK
+1771 
-1780 EVKAL
+1780 
-1785 RGIIVQARYQTSDS
+1785 
-1799 IKVSG
+1799 
-1804 VKLERGTVATDW
+1804 
-1816 SPAPEDSNA
+1816 
-1825 DTSALTAL
+1825 
-1833 SAKVQQASSAVAEIG
+1833 
-1848 GKIQSLYTLKT
+1848 QSLYTLKT
-1859 EAIAGGRRAVAGVA
+1859 EAISGGRKAIAGIA
-1873 VGADGKTGSGEILL
+1873 IGADGQTGSGEILL
-1887 MADKVAYVDPK
+1887 MSNKVGYVDPK
-1898 DKTVTP
+1898 DKSVTP
-1904 AFVTVIENGRA
+1904 AFVTVIENGKA
-1915 KQALNGDLFASG
+1915 KQALNGDLFATG
-1927 SVLAKHLA
+1927 SILAKHIA
-1935 ANLTVEAPTLN
+1935 ANQTIEAPTLN

-1952 GLINGGTI
+1952 GLIKGGTI
-1960 RGARIEAVDLEAA
+1960 SGARIEAVDLEAA

-2003 SRKARRTV
+2003 SRKTRRTV

-2028 QLYMDGVIQREVT
+2028 QLHMDGVIQREVT
-2041 IQSPEKRIERN
+2041 IQSPEKRIEHRSEPRYSTWTSGFNRN
-2052 EKFSVWV
+2052 IRVGNEMVSIDI
-2059 PGGPPLYMR
+2059 PSAHISGGIPI
-2068 TPQDVPLSFSVPF
+2068 SFSIPF
-2081 HLPKIGSISFQ
+2081 HLPKTGSISFQ

-2106 RVGGNFDYSPL
+2106 RINGNFDYSPL
-2117 GDLSGIVCLIV
+2117 GDLSGIVCLVV

>member
-409 KYDGYRTKT
+409 KYDGYRAKT
-418 EYAADNE
+418 EYVADNE

-490 AGAELSGRVA
+490 ASAELSGRVA

-670 LPNGNYRAEIRGR
+670 LPNGNYWAEIRGR

-742 TAAKLA
+742 TATKLA

-862 AELARKS
+862 AAIQAESSARTAELARKS

-936 SALRETVT
+936 SALRATVT

-962 NVEVG
+962 SVEVG

-979 KVLTVSGNNQT
+979 KILTVSGNNQT

-1015 DIINATSMFGKPY
+1015 DIVNATSMFGKPY

-1181 NALSAEWKRDAD
+1181 SALSAEWKRDAD

-1233 AADAKTKSDAAKAA
+1233 AADAKNKSDAAKAA

-1326 STGTAG
+1326 STAAAD
-1332 KVLTVS
+1332 KILTVS

-1354 DLKQGDSL
+1354 ELKQGDSL

-1407 VSGTT
+1407 ISGTT

-1427 EVKALRGIIV
+1427 EVKALRNIIV

-1471 ADASAL
+1471 ADA
-1477 SALSAELT
+1477 
-1485 AYKAAQVETDKAQTE
+1485 
-1500 EIRAAK
+1500 
-1506 AVASGNQAEITRL
+1506 
-1519 QTAKAEKDEVAT
+1519 
-1531 IARNAL
+1531 
-1537 SAEWKRDADNAKTAA
+1537 
-1552 VAAAVADA
+1552 
-1560 KVKADAAQA
+1560 
-1569 AAERA
+1569 
-1574 AQAKAD
+1574 
-1580 AAQAAAAADA
+1580 
-1590 KTKSD
+1590 
-1595 AAKAAAIAD
+1595 
-1604 AAAKDAQIKRE
+1604 
-1615 AAADAK
+1615 
-1621 AKADKALAD
+1621 
-1630 AKSYSDTASAKID
+1630 
-1643 RLAETVSRNDAARS
+1643 
-1657 SEINTLTAKLESV
+1657 
-1670 EVGGRN
+1670 
-1676 YALST
+1676 
-1681 GTAGKVLTVS
+1681 
-1691 GNNQTKNVTIDVSSA
+1691 
-1706 LDLKQGDSLIISC
+1706 
-1719 DIELV
+1719 
-1724 NATSPYGK
+1724 
-1732 PYPRIGAEFSVTY
+1732 
-1745 ADNSVGYFAAWYDQ
+1745 
-1759 AVSGTTKTLKQR
+1759 
-1771 IVAKHTVAK
+1771 
-1780 EVKAL
+1780 
-1785 RGIIVQARYQTSDS
+1785 
-1799 IKVSG
+1799 
-1804 VKLERGTVATDW
+1804 
-1816 SPAPEDSNA
+1816 
-1825 DTSALTAL
+1825 SALTAL

>member
-409 KYDGYRTKT
+409 KYDGYRAKT
-418 EYAADNE
+418 EYVADNE

-525 GGSLKSAKI
+525 GGSLKSAKV

-544 EREVPLQA
+544 ERAVPLQA

-610 NTAPVLTDAAVNTD
+610 NTAPVLTDAAVNID

-742 TAAKLA
+742 TATKLA

-1009 IIACDL
+1009 IIACDI
-1015 DIINATSMFGKPY
+1015 DIVNATSMFGKPY

-1066 VAKHTVAKDVKAV
+1066 
-1079 RGLIVQARYQT
+1079 
-1090 SDSIKVSGV
+1090 
-1099 KLERGTVAT
+1099 
-1108 DWSPAPE
+1108 
-1115 DSNADASA
+1115 
-1123 LSALSAELTAYKAA
+1123 
-1137 QVETDKAQTE
+1137 
-1147 EIRAAKAVASGNQAE
+1147 
-1162 ITRLQTAKAEK
+1162 
-1173 DEVATIAR
+1173 
-1181 NALSAEWKRDAD
+1181 
-1193 NAKTAAVAAAVA
+1193 
-1205 DAKVKADAAQAAAE
+1205 
-1219 RAAQAKADAAQAAA
+1219 
-1233 AADAKTKSDAAKAA
+1233 
-1247 AIADAAAK
+1247 
-1255 DAQIKREA
+1255 
-1263 AADAK
+1263 
-1268 AKADKAL
+1268 
-1275 ADAKSY
+1275 
-1281 SDTASAKIDRLAETV
+1281 
-1296 SRNDA
+1296 
-1301 ARSSEINTLTAKL
+1301 
-1314 ESVEVGGRNYAL
+1314 
-1326 STGTAG
+1326 
-1332 KVLTVS
+1332 
-1338 GNNQTKNVT
+1338 
-1347 IDVSSAL
+1347 
-1354 DLKQGDSL
+1354 
-1362 IISCDIELVNA
+1362 
-1373 TSPYGKPYPRI
+1373 
-1384 GAEFSVTYADNSVG
+1384 
-1398 YFAAWYDQA
+1398 
-1407 VSGTT
+1407 
-1412 KTLKQ
+1412 
-1417 RIVAKHTVAK
+1417 VAKHTVAK

-1681 GTAGKVLTVS
+1681 AAADKVLTVS
-1691 GNNQTKNVTIDVSSA
+1691 GNNQTKSVTLDVSSS
-1706 LDLKQGDSLIISC
+1706 LDLKQGDALIIAC
-1719 DIELV
+1719 DLDIV
-1724 NATSPYGK
+1724 NATSMFGK
-1732 PYPRIGAEFSVTY
+1732 PYPRIGVELSVTY
-1745 ADNSVGYFAAWYDQ
+1745 SDNTIGYFSAWYDE
-1759 AVSGTTKTLKQR
+1759 AVKDAPKTLKR
-1771 IVAKHTVAK
+1771 RLVAKHTVAK

-2106 RVGGNFDYSPL
+2106 RISGNFDYSPL

>member
-409 KYDGYRTKT
+409 KYDGYRAKT
-418 EYAADNE
+418 EYVADNE

-525 GGSLKSAKI
+525 GGSLKSAKV

-544 EREVPLQA
+544 ERAVPLQA

-610 NTAPVLTDAAVNTD
+610 NTAPVLTDAAVNID

-831 VSAEAAERA
+831 VSVEAAERA
-840 KALQEEARARTAAI
+840 KALQEEARARTAAIQAESSARTAAI

-909 ARTDGDR
+909 ARADGDR

-962 NVEVG
+962 SVEVG

-990 KSVTLDVSSSL
+990 KSVALDVSSSL

-1009 IIACDL
+1009 IIACDI
-1015 DIINATSMFGKPY
+1015 DIVNATSTFGKPY

-1181 NALSAEWKRDAD
+1181 SALSAEWKRDAD

-1233 AADAKTKSDAAKAA
+1233 AADAKNKSDAAKAA

-1326 STGTAG
+1326 STAAAD
-1332 KVLTVS
+1332 KILTVS

-1354 DLKQGDSL
+1354 ELKQGDSL

-1407 VSGTT
+1407 ISGTT

-1427 EVKALRGIIV
+1427 EVKALR
-1437 QARYQTSDSI
+1437 
-1447 KVSGVKLERGTV
+1447 
-1459 ATDWSP
+1459 
-1465 APEDSN
+1465 N
-1471 ADASAL
+1471 
-1477 SALSAELT
+1477 
-1485 AYKAAQVETDKAQTE
+1485 
-1500 EIRAAK
+1500 
-1506 AVASGNQAEITRL
+1506 
-1519 QTAKAEKDEVAT
+1519 
-1531 IARNAL
+1531 
-1537 SAEWKRDADNAKTAA
+1537 
-1552 VAAAVADA
+1552 
-1560 KVKADAAQA
+1560 
-1569 AAERA
+1569 
-1574 AQAKAD
+1574 
-1580 AAQAAAAADA
+1580 
-1590 KTKSD
+1590 
-1595 AAKAAAIAD
+1595 
-1604 AAAKDAQIKRE
+1604 
-1615 AAADAK
+1615 
-1621 AKADKALAD
+1621 
-1630 AKSYSDTASAKID
+1630 
-1643 RLAETVSRNDAARS
+1643 
-1657 SEINTLTAKLESV
+1657 
-1670 EVGGRN
+1670 
-1676 YALST
+1676 
-1681 GTAGKVLTVS
+1681 
-1691 GNNQTKNVTIDVSSA
+1691 
-1706 LDLKQGDSLIISC
+1706 
-1719 DIELV
+1719 
-1724 NATSPYGK
+1724 
-1732 PYPRIGAEFSVTY
+1732 
-1745 ADNSVGYFAAWYDQ
+1745 
-1759 AVSGTTKTLKQR
+1759 
-1771 IVAKHTVAK
+1771 
-1780 EVKAL
+1780 
-1785 RGIIVQARYQTSDS
+1785 IIVQARYQTSDS

-1927 SVLAKHLA
+1927 SVLARHLA

>member
-137 PADTLMRVELINS
+137 PADTLMRIELINS

-409 KYDGYRTKT
+409 KYDGYRAKT
-418 EYAADNE
+418 EYVADNE

-670 LPNGNYRAEIRGR
+670 LPNGNYRAEMRGR

-742 TAAKLA
+742 TATKLA

-894 SAQGNTAAGLEAEKK
+894 SAQGNTAAVLEAEKK

-1009 IIACDL
+1009 IIACDI
-1015 DIINATSMFGKPY
+1015 DIVNATSMFGKPY

-1115 DSNADASA
+1115 DINADASA

-1314 ESVEVGGRNYAL
+1314 ENVEVGGRNYAL

-1384 GAEFSVTYADNSVG
+1384 GAEFSVAYADNSIG
-1398 YFAAWYDQA
+1398 YFAAWYD
-1407 VSGTT
+1407 
-1412 KTLKQ
+1412 
-1417 RIVAKHTVAK
+1417 
-1427 EVKALRGIIV
+1427 E
-1437 QARYQTSDSI
+1437 
-1447 KVSGVKLERGTV
+1447 
-1459 ATDWSP
+1459 
-1465 APEDSN
+1465 
-1471 ADASAL
+1471 
-1477 SALSAELT
+1477 
-1485 AYKAAQVETDKAQTE
+1485 
-1500 EIRAAK
+1500 
-1506 AVASGNQAEITRL
+1506 
-1519 QTAKAEKDEVAT
+1519 
-1531 IARNAL
+1531 
-1537 SAEWKRDADNAKTAA
+1537 
-1552 VAAAVADA
+1552 
-1560 KVKADAAQA
+1560 
-1569 AAERA
+1569 
-1574 AQAKAD
+1574 
-1580 AAQAAAAADA
+1580 
-1590 KTKSD
+1590 
-1595 AAKAAAIAD
+1595 AI
-1604 AAAKDAQIKRE
+1604 
-1615 AAADAK
+1615 
-1621 AKADKALAD
+1621 
-1630 AKSYSDTASAKID
+1630 
-1643 RLAETVSRNDAARS
+1643 
-1657 SEINTLTAKLESV
+1657 
-1670 EVGGRN
+1670 
-1676 YALST
+1676 
-1681 GTAGKVLTVS
+1681 
-1691 GNNQTKNVTIDVSSA
+1691 
-1706 LDLKQGDSLIISC
+1706 
-1719 DIELV
+1719 
-1724 NATSPYGK
+1724 
-1732 PYPRIGAEFSVTY
+1732 
-1745 ADNSVGYFAAWYDQ
+1745 
-1759 AVSGTTKTLKQR
+1759 SGTTKTLKQR

-2106 RVGGNFDYSPL
+2106 RISGNFDYSPL

>member
-310 QIGKYCDEPVDDGF
+310 QIGKYCDEPVNDGF

-409 KYDGYRTKT
+409 KYDGYRAKT
-418 EYAADNE
+418 EYVADNE

-460 RQQNAVTFE
+460 RQQNAVTFD

-539 NKVTL
+539 KKVTL

-683 NARGVLSAPLVKAWS
+683 NVRGVLSAPLVKAWS

-732 LWYSKTNNLQ
+732 LWYSKTNNLH
-742 TAAKLA
+742 TATKLA

-805 AIGKSALSRELIDTL
+805 AIGKSALSRELIDEL
-820 NRDMAAAAGLK
+820 NRDMTAAAGLK

-869 SEIGTRIAATEAVNE
+869 SEIGTRIAATEAVNA

-894 SAQGNTAAGLEAEKK
+894 SAQDNTAAGLEAEKK
-909 ARTDGDR
+909 ARADGDR
-916 AEAQARE
+916 AEAQVRE

-957 TAKLE
+957 TAKLDGMQ
-962 NVEVG
+962 VG
-967 GRNYALSTAAAD
+967 GRNLIRDSAAEVRNANYLMQTYSLSDGTLQEGEPV
-979 KVLTVSGNNQT
+979 VLTLWGELGSDREAFWPFNSDGWNW
-990 KSVTLDVSSSL
+990 L
-1001 DLKQGDAL
+1001 
-1009 IIACDL
+1009 
-1015 DIINATSMFGKPY
+1015 
-1028 PRIGVELSV
+1028 GVM
-1037 TYSDNTIGYFSAWY
+1037 
-1051 DEAVK
+1051 K
-1056 DAPKTLKRRL
+1056 
-1066 VAKHTVAKDVKAV
+1066 
-1079 RGLIVQARYQT
+1079 
-1090 SDSIKVSGV
+1090 KVSDGV
-1099 KLERGTVAT
+1099 YRIVTTWKRSKNNPSNDRLLIYCGPNTGKTTSRIDRIKLERGTVGT
-1108 DWSPAPE
+1108 DWTPAPE
-1115 DSNADASA
+1115 DGATAASEVA
-1123 LSALSAELTAYKAA
+1123 AQFAAYKTA
-1137 QVETDKAQTE
+1137 QAEVDKAQTSDLTAAKSALAGAVADITSIKTTKADKSE
-1147 EIRAAKAVASGNQAE
+1147 VAALARATLASEWKSAADAAKTAAIAAAQIDAKTKADAARAAAEMVAQ
-1162 ITRLQTAKAEK
+1162 AKAE
-1173 DEVATIAR
+1173 A
-1181 NALSAEWKRDAD
+1181 
-1193 NAKTAAVAAAVA
+1193 AKTAAVASAAGT
-1205 DAKVKADAAQAAAE
+1205 
-1219 RAAQAKADAAQAAA
+1219 AQAKA
-1233 AADAKTKSDAAKAA
+1233 DAAKAA

-1255 DAQIKREA
+1255 DAVVKQQA

-1268 AKADKAL
+1268 AKADAAL
-1275 ADAKSY
+1275 NAAKTY
-1281 SDTASAKIDRLAETV
+1281 SDGLNRDVSAKVDRLSETV
-1296 SRNDA
+1296 TRQDS
-1301 ARSSEINTLTAKL
+1301 ARASEINTLTAKL
-1314 ESVEVGGRNYAL
+1314 DGMRVGGRNLIRDSAAEVRNANYLMQTYSL
-1326 STGTAG
+1326 SDGTLQEG
-1332 KVLTVS
+1332 EPVVLTLWGELGSDREAFWPFNSDGWNWLGVMKKVS
-1338 GNNQTKNVT
+1338 DGV
-1347 IDVSSAL
+1347 
-1354 DLKQGDSL
+1354 
-1362 IISCDIELVNA
+1362 
-1373 TSPYGKPYPRI
+1373 Y
-1384 GAEFSVTYADNSVG
+1384 
-1398 YFAAWYDQA
+1398 
-1407 VSGTT
+1407 
-1412 KTLKQ
+1412 
-1417 RIVAKHTVAK
+1417 RIVTTWKRAKNNPPNDRLLIYCGPNTGKTVS
-1427 EVKALRGIIV
+1427 RIDRI
-1437 QARYQTSDSI
+1437 
-1447 KVSGVKLERGTV
+1447 KLERGTV
-1459 ATDWSP
+1459 ATDWTP
-1465 APEDSN
+1465 APEDG
-1471 ADASAL
+1471 A
-1477 SALSAELT
+1477 
-1485 AYKAAQVETDKAQTE
+1485 
-1500 EIRAAK
+1500 
-1506 AVASGNQAEITRL
+1506 
-1519 QTAKAEKDEVAT
+1519 
-1531 IARNAL
+1531 
-1537 SAEWKRDADNAKTAA
+1537 TAA
-1552 VAAAVADA
+1552 SSLAAV
-1560 KVKADAAQA
+1560 VQ
-1569 AAERA
+1569 
-1574 AQAKAD
+1574 Q
-1580 AAQAAAAADA
+1580 
-1590 KTKSD
+1590 TS
-1595 AAKAAAIAD
+1595 
-1604 AAAKDAQIKRE
+1604 
-1615 AAADAK
+1615 
-1621 AKADKALAD
+1621 
-1630 AKSYSDTASAKID
+1630 TAVTE
-1643 RLAETVSRNDAARS
+1643 L
-1657 SEINTLTAKLESV
+1657 
-1670 EVGGRN
+1670 G
-1676 YALST
+1676 
-1681 GTAGKVLTVS
+1681 GKV
-1691 GNNQTKNVTIDVSSA
+1691 
-1706 LDLKQGDSLIISC
+1706 
-1719 DIELV
+1719 
-1724 NATSPYGK
+1724 
-1732 PYPRIGAEFSVTY
+1732 
-1745 ADNSVGYFAAWYDQ
+1745 
-1759 AVSGTTKTLKQR
+1759 
-1771 IVAKHTVAK
+1771 
-1780 EVKAL
+1780 
-1785 RGIIVQARYQTSDS
+1785 
-1799 IKVSG
+1799 
-1804 VKLERGTVATDW
+1804 
-1816 SPAPEDSNA
+1816 
-1825 DTSALTAL
+1825 
-1833 SAKVQQASSAVAEIG
+1833 
-1848 GKIQSLYTLKT
+1848 QSLYTLKT
-1859 EAIAGGRRAVAGVA
+1859 EAISGGRKAIAGIA
-1873 VGADGKTGSGEILL
+1873 IGADGQTGSGEILL
-1887 MADKVAYVDPK
+1887 MSNKVGYVDPK
-1898 DKTVTP
+1898 DKSVTP
-1904 AFVTVIENGRA
+1904 AFVTVIENGKA
-1915 KQALNGDLFASG
+1915 KQALNGDLFATG
-1927 SVLAKHLA
+1927 SILAKHIA
-1935 ANLTVEAPTLN
+1935 ANQTIEAPTLN

-1952 GLINGGTI
+1952 GLIKGGTI
-1960 RGARIEAVDLEAA
+1960 SGARIEAVDLEAA

-2003 SRKARRTV
+2003 SRKTRRTV

-2028 QLYMDGVIQREVT
+2028 QLHMDGVIQREVT
-2041 IQSPEKRIERN
+2041 IQSPEKRIEHRSEPRYSTWTSGFNRN
-2052 EKFSVWV
+2052 IRVGNEMVSIDI
-2059 PGGPPLYMR
+2059 PSAHISGGIPI
-2068 TPQDVPLSFSVPF
+2068 SFSIPF
-2081 HLPKIGSISFQ
+2081 HLPKTGSISFQ

-2106 RVGGNFDYSPL
+2106 RINGNFDYSPL
-2117 GDLSGIVCLIV
+2117 GDLSGIVCLVV

>member
-356 LPVWNG
+356 LSVWNG

-409 KYDGYRTKT
+409 KYDGYRAKT
-418 EYAADNE
+418 EYVADNE

-742 TAAKLA
+742 TATKLA

-840 KALQEEARARTAAI
+840 KALQAESSARTAAI

-962 NVEVG
+962 SVEVG

-990 KSVTLDVSSSL
+990 KSVALDVSSSL

-1015 DIINATSMFGKPY
+1015 DIVNATSTFGKPY

-1056 DAPKTLKRRL
+1056 DSPKTLKRRL
-1066 VAKHTVAKDVKAV
+1066 IAKHTVAKDVKAV

-1123 LSALSAELTAYKAA
+1123 LSALSVELTAYKAA

-1181 NALSAEWKRDAD
+1181 SALSAEWKRDAD

-1326 STGTAG
+1326 STAAAD

-1338 GNNQTKNVT
+1338 GNNQTKSVT
-1347 IDVSSAL
+1347 LDVSSSL
-1354 DLKQGDSL
+1354 DLKQGDAL
-1362 IISCDIELVNA
+1362 IIACDLDIVNA
-1373 TSPYGKPYPRI
+1373 TSMFGKPYPRI
-1384 GAEFSVTYADNSVG
+1384 GVELSVTYSDNTIG
-1398 YFAAWYDQA
+1398 YFSAWYDEA
-1407 VSGTT
+1407 VKDSP
-1412 KTLKQ
+1412 KTLK
-1417 RIVAKHTVAK
+1417 RRLVAKHTVAK
-1427 EVKALRGIIV
+1427 DVKAVRGLIV

-1471 ADASAL
+1471 ADA
-1477 SALSAELT
+1477 
-1485 AYKAAQVETDKAQTE
+1485 
-1500 EIRAAK
+1500 
-1506 AVASGNQAEITRL
+1506 
-1519 QTAKAEKDEVAT
+1519 
-1531 IARNAL
+1531 
-1537 SAEWKRDADNAKTAA
+1537 
-1552 VAAAVADA
+1552 
-1560 KVKADAAQA
+1560 
-1569 AAERA
+1569 
-1574 AQAKAD
+1574 
-1580 AAQAAAAADA
+1580 
-1590 KTKSD
+1590 
-1595 AAKAAAIAD
+1595 
-1604 AAAKDAQIKRE
+1604 
-1615 AAADAK
+1615 
-1621 AKADKALAD
+1621 
-1630 AKSYSDTASAKID
+1630 
-1643 RLAETVSRNDAARS
+1643 
-1657 SEINTLTAKLESV
+1657 
-1670 EVGGRN
+1670 
-1676 YALST
+1676 
-1681 GTAGKVLTVS
+1681 
-1691 GNNQTKNVTIDVSSA
+1691 
-1706 LDLKQGDSLIISC
+1706 
-1719 DIELV
+1719 
-1724 NATSPYGK
+1724 
-1732 PYPRIGAEFSVTY
+1732 
-1745 ADNSVGYFAAWYDQ
+1745 
-1759 AVSGTTKTLKQR
+1759 
-1771 IVAKHTVAK
+1771 
-1780 EVKAL
+1780 
-1785 RGIIVQARYQTSDS
+1785 
-1799 IKVSG
+1799 
-1804 VKLERGTVATDW
+1804 
-1816 SPAPEDSNA
+1816 
-1825 DTSALTAL
+1825 SALTAL

-2106 RVGGNFDYSPL
+2106 RISGNFDYSPL

>member
-356 LPVWNG
+356 LSVWNG

-409 KYDGYRTKT
+409 KYDGYRAKT
-418 EYAADNE
+418 EYVADNE

-525 GGSLKSAKI
+525 GGSLKSAKV

-544 EREVPLQA
+544 ERAVPLQA

-610 NTAPVLTDAAVNTD
+610 NTAPVLTDAAVNID

-742 TAAKLA
+742 TATKLA

-1009 IIACDL
+1009 IIACDI
-1015 DIINATSMFGKPY
+1015 DIVNATSMFGKPY

-1066 VAKHTVAKDVKAV
+1066 VAKHTVAKEVKAL
-1079 RGLIVQARYQT
+1079 RGIIVQARYQT

-1181 NALSAEWKRDAD
+1181 SALSAEWKRDAD

-1314 ESVEVGGRNYAL
+1314 ENVEVGGRNYAL

-1384 GAEFSVTYADNSVG
+1384 GVEFSVTYADNSIG
-1398 YFAAWYDQA
+1398 YFAAWY
-1407 VSGTT
+1407 
-1412 KTLKQ
+1412 
-1417 RIVAKHTVAK
+1417 
-1427 EVKALRGIIV
+1427 
-1437 QARYQTSDSI
+1437 
-1447 KVSGVKLERGTV
+1447 
-1459 ATDWSP
+1459 
-1465 APEDSN
+1465 
-1471 ADASAL
+1471 
-1477 SALSAELT
+1477 
-1485 AYKAAQVETDKAQTE
+1485 E
-1500 EIRAAK
+1500 E
-1506 AVASGNQAEITRL
+1506 
-1519 QTAKAEKDEVAT
+1519 
-1531 IARNAL
+1531 
-1537 SAEWKRDADNAKTAA
+1537 
-1552 VAAAVADA
+1552 
-1560 KVKADAAQA
+1560 
-1569 AAERA
+1569 
-1574 AQAKAD
+1574 
-1580 AAQAAAAADA
+1580 
-1590 KTKSD
+1590 
-1595 AAKAAAIAD
+1595 
-1604 AAAKDAQIKRE
+1604 
-1615 AAADAK
+1615 
-1621 AKADKALAD
+1621 
-1630 AKSYSDTASAKID
+1630 
-1643 RLAETVSRNDAARS
+1643 
-1657 SEINTLTAKLESV
+1657 
-1670 EVGGRN
+1670 
-1676 YALST
+1676 
-1681 GTAGKVLTVS
+1681 
-1691 GNNQTKNVTIDVSSA
+1691 
-1706 LDLKQGDSLIISC
+1706 
-1719 DIELV
+1719 
-1724 NATSPYGK
+1724 
-1732 PYPRIGAEFSVTY
+1732 
-1745 ADNSVGYFAAWYDQ
+1745 

-2106 RVGGNFDYSPL
+2106 RISGNFDYSPL

>member
-77 EQDQSYVPGFDASER
+77 EQDQPYVPGFDASER

-409 KYDGYRTKT
+409 KYDGYRAKT
-418 EYAADNE
+418 EYVADNE

-732 LWYSKTNNLQ
+732 LWYSRTNNLQ
-742 TAAKLA
+742 TAAKLV

-862 AELARKS
+862 AAIQAESSARTAELARKS

-909 ARTDGDR
+909 ARADGDR

-962 NVEVG
+962 SVEVG

-1015 DIINATSMFGKPY
+1015 DIVNATSTFGKPY

-1181 NALSAEWKRDAD
+1181 SALSAEWKRDAD

-1314 ESVEVGGRNYAL
+1314 ENVEVGGRNYAL

-1347 IDVSSAL
+1347 IDVSAAL

-1384 GAEFSVTYADNSVG
+1384 GAEFSVTYADNSIG
-1398 YFAAWYDQA
+1398 YFAAWYDEA
-1407 VSGTT
+1407 ISGTT

-1427 EVKALRGIIV
+1427 EVKALR
-1437 QARYQTSDSI
+1437 
-1447 KVSGVKLERGTV
+1447 
-1459 ATDWSP
+1459 
-1465 APEDSN
+1465 N
-1471 ADASAL
+1471 
-1477 SALSAELT
+1477 
-1485 AYKAAQVETDKAQTE
+1485 
-1500 EIRAAK
+1500 
-1506 AVASGNQAEITRL
+1506 
-1519 QTAKAEKDEVAT
+1519 
-1531 IARNAL
+1531 
-1537 SAEWKRDADNAKTAA
+1537 
-1552 VAAAVADA
+1552 
-1560 KVKADAAQA
+1560 
-1569 AAERA
+1569 
-1574 AQAKAD
+1574 
-1580 AAQAAAAADA
+1580 
-1590 KTKSD
+1590 
-1595 AAKAAAIAD
+1595 
-1604 AAAKDAQIKRE
+1604 
-1615 AAADAK
+1615 
-1621 AKADKALAD
+1621 
-1630 AKSYSDTASAKID
+1630 
-1643 RLAETVSRNDAARS
+1643 
-1657 SEINTLTAKLESV
+1657 
-1670 EVGGRN
+1670 
-1676 YALST
+1676 
-1681 GTAGKVLTVS
+1681 
-1691 GNNQTKNVTIDVSSA
+1691 
-1706 LDLKQGDSLIISC
+1706 
-1719 DIELV
+1719 
-1724 NATSPYGK
+1724 
-1732 PYPRIGAEFSVTY
+1732 
-1745 ADNSVGYFAAWYDQ
+1745 
-1759 AVSGTTKTLKQR
+1759 
-1771 IVAKHTVAK
+1771 
-1780 EVKAL
+1780 
-1785 RGIIVQARYQTSDS
+1785 IIVQARYQTSDS

-2106 RVGGNFDYSPL
+2106 RISGNFDYSPL

>member
-356 LPVWNG
+356 LSVWNG

-409 KYDGYRTKT
+409 KYDGYRAKT
-418 EYAADNE
+418 EYVADNE

-742 TAAKLA
+742 TATKLA

-840 KALQEEARARTAAI
+840 KALQAESSARTAAI

-962 NVEVG
+962 SVEVG

-1015 DIINATSMFGKPY
+1015 DIVNATSMFGKPY

-1056 DAPKTLKRRL
+1056 DSPKTLKRRL

-1123 LSALSAELTAYKAA
+1123 LSALSVELTAYKAA

-1181 NALSAEWKRDAD
+1181 SALSAEWKRDAD

-1326 STGTAG
+1326 STAAAD

-1338 GNNQTKNVT
+1338 GNNQTKSVT
-1347 IDVSSAL
+1347 LDVSSSL
-1354 DLKQGDSL
+1354 DLKQGDAL
-1362 IISCDIELVNA
+1362 IIACDLDIVNA
-1373 TSPYGKPYPRI
+1373 TSMFGKPYPRI
-1384 GAEFSVTYADNSVG
+1384 GVELSVTYSDNTIG
-1398 YFAAWYDQA
+1398 YFSAWYDEA
-1407 VSGTT
+1407 VKDSP
-1412 KTLKQ
+1412 KTLK
-1417 RIVAKHTVAK
+1417 RRLVAKHTVAK
-1427 EVKALRGIIV
+1427 DVKAVRGLIV

-1471 ADASAL
+1471 ADA
-1477 SALSAELT
+1477 
-1485 AYKAAQVETDKAQTE
+1485 
-1500 EIRAAK
+1500 
-1506 AVASGNQAEITRL
+1506 
-1519 QTAKAEKDEVAT
+1519 
-1531 IARNAL
+1531 
-1537 SAEWKRDADNAKTAA
+1537 
-1552 VAAAVADA
+1552 
-1560 KVKADAAQA
+1560 
-1569 AAERA
+1569 
-1574 AQAKAD
+1574 
-1580 AAQAAAAADA
+1580 
-1590 KTKSD
+1590 
-1595 AAKAAAIAD
+1595 
-1604 AAAKDAQIKRE
+1604 
-1615 AAADAK
+1615 
-1621 AKADKALAD
+1621 
-1630 AKSYSDTASAKID
+1630 
-1643 RLAETVSRNDAARS
+1643 
-1657 SEINTLTAKLESV
+1657 
-1670 EVGGRN
+1670 
-1676 YALST
+1676 
-1681 GTAGKVLTVS
+1681 
-1691 GNNQTKNVTIDVSSA
+1691 
-1706 LDLKQGDSLIISC
+1706 
-1719 DIELV
+1719 
-1724 NATSPYGK
+1724 
-1732 PYPRIGAEFSVTY
+1732 
-1745 ADNSVGYFAAWYDQ
+1745 
-1759 AVSGTTKTLKQR
+1759 
-1771 IVAKHTVAK
+1771 
-1780 EVKAL
+1780 
-1785 RGIIVQARYQTSDS
+1785 
-1799 IKVSG
+1799 
-1804 VKLERGTVATDW
+1804 
-1816 SPAPEDSNA
+1816 
-1825 DTSALTAL
+1825 SALTAL

-2106 RVGGNFDYSPL
+2106 RISGNFDYSPL

>member
-137 PADTLMRVELINS
+137 PADTLMRIELINS

-409 KYDGYRTKT
+409 KYDGYRAKT
-418 EYAADNE
+418 EYVADNE

-670 LPNGNYRAEIRGR
+670 LPNGNYRAEMRGR

-742 TAAKLA
+742 TATKLA

-1009 IIACDL
+1009 IIACDI
-1015 DIINATSMFGKPY
+1015 DIVNATSMFGKPY

-1066 VAKHTVAKDVKAV
+1066 VAKHTVAKEVKAL
-1079 RGLIVQARYQT
+1079 RGIIVQARYQT

-1181 NALSAEWKRDAD
+1181 SALSAEWKRDAD

-1314 ESVEVGGRNYAL
+1314 ENVEVGGRNYAL

-1384 GAEFSVTYADNSVG
+1384 GAEFSVTYADNSIG
-1398 YFAAWYDQA
+1398 YFAAWYDEA

-1427 EVKALRGIIV
+1427 EVKALR
-1437 QARYQTSDSI
+1437 
-1447 KVSGVKLERGTV
+1447 
-1459 ATDWSP
+1459 
-1465 APEDSN
+1465 N
-1471 ADASAL
+1471 
-1477 SALSAELT
+1477 
-1485 AYKAAQVETDKAQTE
+1485 
-1500 EIRAAK
+1500 
-1506 AVASGNQAEITRL
+1506 
-1519 QTAKAEKDEVAT
+1519 
-1531 IARNAL
+1531 
-1537 SAEWKRDADNAKTAA
+1537 
-1552 VAAAVADA
+1552 
-1560 KVKADAAQA
+1560 
-1569 AAERA
+1569 
-1574 AQAKAD
+1574 
-1580 AAQAAAAADA
+1580 
-1590 KTKSD
+1590 
-1595 AAKAAAIAD
+1595 
-1604 AAAKDAQIKRE
+1604 
-1615 AAADAK
+1615 
-1621 AKADKALAD
+1621 
-1630 AKSYSDTASAKID
+1630 
-1643 RLAETVSRNDAARS
+1643 
-1657 SEINTLTAKLESV
+1657 
-1670 EVGGRN
+1670 
-1676 YALST
+1676 
-1681 GTAGKVLTVS
+1681 
-1691 GNNQTKNVTIDVSSA
+1691 
-1706 LDLKQGDSLIISC
+1706 
-1719 DIELV
+1719 
-1724 NATSPYGK
+1724 
-1732 PYPRIGAEFSVTY
+1732 
-1745 ADNSVGYFAAWYDQ
+1745 
-1759 AVSGTTKTLKQR
+1759 
-1771 IVAKHTVAK
+1771 
-1780 EVKAL
+1780 
-1785 RGIIVQARYQTSDS
+1785 IIVQARYQTSDS

-2106 RVGGNFDYSPL
+2106 RISGNFDYSPL

>member
-409 KYDGYRTKT
+409 KYDGYRAKT
-418 EYAADNE
+418 EYVADNE

-742 TAAKLA
+742 TATKLA

-944 RQDAARS
+944 RQDAARA

-1015 DIINATSMFGKPY
+1015 DIVNATSMYGKPY

-1090 SDSIKVSGV
+1090 SESIKVSNV

-1181 NALSAEWKRDAD
+1181 SALSAEWKRDAD

-1233 AADAKTKSDAAKAA
+1233 AADAKNKSDAAKAA

-1314 ESVEVGGRNYAL
+1314 ENVEVGGRNYAL
-1326 STGTAG
+1326 STAAAD

-1338 GNNQTKNVT
+1338 GNNQTQNVT

-1354 DLKQGDSL
+1354 VLKQGDSL
-1362 IISCDIELVNA
+1362 IISCDIELANA

-1384 GAEFSVTYADNSVG
+1384 GAEFSVTYADNSIG
-1398 YFAAWYDQA
+1398 YFAAWYAEA

-1417 RIVAKHTVAK
+1417 RIVAKYTVAK
-1427 EVKALRGIIV
+1427 EVKALR
-1437 QARYQTSDSI
+1437 
-1447 KVSGVKLERGTV
+1447 
-1459 ATDWSP
+1459 
-1465 APEDSN
+1465 N
-1471 ADASAL
+1471 
-1477 SALSAELT
+1477 
-1485 AYKAAQVETDKAQTE
+1485 
-1500 EIRAAK
+1500 
-1506 AVASGNQAEITRL
+1506 
-1519 QTAKAEKDEVAT
+1519 
-1531 IARNAL
+1531 
-1537 SAEWKRDADNAKTAA
+1537 
-1552 VAAAVADA
+1552 
-1560 KVKADAAQA
+1560 
-1569 AAERA
+1569 
-1574 AQAKAD
+1574 
-1580 AAQAAAAADA
+1580 
-1590 KTKSD
+1590 
-1595 AAKAAAIAD
+1595 
-1604 AAAKDAQIKRE
+1604 
-1615 AAADAK
+1615 
-1621 AKADKALAD
+1621 
-1630 AKSYSDTASAKID
+1630 
-1643 RLAETVSRNDAARS
+1643 
-1657 SEINTLTAKLESV
+1657 
-1670 EVGGRN
+1670 
-1676 YALST
+1676 
-1681 GTAGKVLTVS
+1681 
-1691 GNNQTKNVTIDVSSA
+1691 
-1706 LDLKQGDSLIISC
+1706 
-1719 DIELV
+1719 
-1724 NATSPYGK
+1724 
-1732 PYPRIGAEFSVTY
+1732 
-1745 ADNSVGYFAAWYDQ
+1745 
-1759 AVSGTTKTLKQR
+1759 
-1771 IVAKHTVAK
+1771 
-1780 EVKAL
+1780 
-1785 RGIIVQARYQTSDS
+1785 IIVQARYQTSDS

-1833 SAKVQQASSAVAEIG
+1833 SAKVQQASSAVAELG
-1848 GKIQSLYTLKT
+1848 GKVQSLYTLKT
-1859 EAIAGGRRAVAGVA
+1859 EAIAGGRRAIAGVA

-2106 RVGGNFDYSPL
+2106 RISGNFDYSPL

>member
-275 TNNPAWVFYDVLTQ
+275 TNNPAWIFYDVLTQ

-539 NKVTL
+539 NKITL

-670 LPNGNYRAEIRGR
+670 LPNGNYRAEMRGR

-742 TAAKLA
+742 TATKLA

-1015 DIINATSMFGKPY
+1015 DIVNATSMYGKPY

-1090 SDSIKVSGV
+1090 SESIKVSNV

-1181 NALSAEWKRDAD
+1181 SALSAEWKRDAD

-1233 AADAKTKSDAAKAA
+1233 AADAKNKSDAAKAA

-1314 ESVEVGGRNYAL
+1314 ENVEVGGRNYAL

-1354 DLKQGDSL
+1354 ELKQGDSL

-1407 VSGTT
+1407 ISGTT

-1427 EVKALRGIIV
+1427 EVKALR
-1437 QARYQTSDSI
+1437 
-1447 KVSGVKLERGTV
+1447 
-1459 ATDWSP
+1459 
-1465 APEDSN
+1465 N
-1471 ADASAL
+1471 
-1477 SALSAELT
+1477 
-1485 AYKAAQVETDKAQTE
+1485 
-1500 EIRAAK
+1500 
-1506 AVASGNQAEITRL
+1506 
-1519 QTAKAEKDEVAT
+1519 
-1531 IARNAL
+1531 
-1537 SAEWKRDADNAKTAA
+1537 
-1552 VAAAVADA
+1552 
-1560 KVKADAAQA
+1560 
-1569 AAERA
+1569 
-1574 AQAKAD
+1574 
-1580 AAQAAAAADA
+1580 
-1590 KTKSD
+1590 
-1595 AAKAAAIAD
+1595 
-1604 AAAKDAQIKRE
+1604 
-1615 AAADAK
+1615 
-1621 AKADKALAD
+1621 
-1630 AKSYSDTASAKID
+1630 
-1643 RLAETVSRNDAARS
+1643 
-1657 SEINTLTAKLESV
+1657 
-1670 EVGGRN
+1670 
-1676 YALST
+1676 
-1681 GTAGKVLTVS
+1681 
-1691 GNNQTKNVTIDVSSA
+1691 
-1706 LDLKQGDSLIISC
+1706 
-1719 DIELV
+1719 
-1724 NATSPYGK
+1724 
-1732 PYPRIGAEFSVTY
+1732 
-1745 ADNSVGYFAAWYDQ
+1745 
-1759 AVSGTTKTLKQR
+1759 
-1771 IVAKHTVAK
+1771 
-1780 EVKAL
+1780 
-1785 RGIIVQARYQTSDS
+1785 IIVQARYQTSDS

-1873 VGADGKTGSGEILL
+1873 LGADGKTGSGEILL

-2106 RVGGNFDYSPL
+2106 RISGNFDYSPL

>member
-356 LPVWNG
+356 LSVWNG

-409 KYDGYRTKT
+409 KYDGYRAKT
-418 EYAADNE
+418 EYVADNE

-525 GGSLKSAKI
+525 GGSLKSAKV

-544 EREVPLQA
+544 ERAVPLQA

-610 NTAPVLTDAAVNTD
+610 NTAPVLTDAAVNID

-742 TAAKLA
+742 TATKLA

-1009 IIACDL
+1009 IIACDI
-1015 DIINATSMFGKPY
+1015 DIVNATSMFGKPY

-1181 NALSAEWKRDAD
+1181 SALSAEWKRDAD

-1314 ESVEVGGRNYAL
+1314 ENVEVGGRNYAL

-1384 GAEFSVTYADNSVG
+1384 GVEFSVTYADNSIG
-1398 YFAAWYDQA
+1398 YFAAWY
-1407 VSGTT
+1407 
-1412 KTLKQ
+1412 
-1417 RIVAKHTVAK
+1417 
-1427 EVKALRGIIV
+1427 
-1437 QARYQTSDSI
+1437 
-1447 KVSGVKLERGTV
+1447 
-1459 ATDWSP
+1459 
-1465 APEDSN
+1465 
-1471 ADASAL
+1471 
-1477 SALSAELT
+1477 
-1485 AYKAAQVETDKAQTE
+1485 E
-1500 EIRAAK
+1500 E
-1506 AVASGNQAEITRL
+1506 
-1519 QTAKAEKDEVAT
+1519 
-1531 IARNAL
+1531 
-1537 SAEWKRDADNAKTAA
+1537 
-1552 VAAAVADA
+1552 
-1560 KVKADAAQA
+1560 
-1569 AAERA
+1569 
-1574 AQAKAD
+1574 
-1580 AAQAAAAADA
+1580 
-1590 KTKSD
+1590 
-1595 AAKAAAIAD
+1595 
-1604 AAAKDAQIKRE
+1604 
-1615 AAADAK
+1615 
-1621 AKADKALAD
+1621 
-1630 AKSYSDTASAKID
+1630 
-1643 RLAETVSRNDAARS
+1643 
-1657 SEINTLTAKLESV
+1657 
-1670 EVGGRN
+1670 
-1676 YALST
+1676 
-1681 GTAGKVLTVS
+1681 
-1691 GNNQTKNVTIDVSSA
+1691 
-1706 LDLKQGDSLIISC
+1706 
-1719 DIELV
+1719 
-1724 NATSPYGK
+1724 
-1732 PYPRIGAEFSVTY
+1732 
-1745 ADNSVGYFAAWYDQ
+1745 

-2106 RVGGNFDYSPL
+2106 RISGNFDYSPL

>member
-418 EYAADNE
+418 EYVADNE

-525 GGSLKSAKI
+525 GGSLKSTKI

-742 TAAKLA
+742 TATKLA

-894 SAQGNTAAGLEAEKK
+894 SAQDNTAAGLEAEKK

-944 RQDAARS
+944 RQDAARA

-990 KSVTLDVSSSL
+990 KSVTLDVSSRL

-1009 IIACDL
+1009 IIACDI
-1015 DIINATSMFGKPY
+1015 DIVNATSTFGKPY

-1181 NALSAEWKRDAD
+1181 SALSAEWKRDAD

-1314 ESVEVGGRNYAL
+1314 ENVEVGGRNYAL

-1362 IISCDIELVNA
+1362 IISCDIELENA

-1384 GAEFSVTYADNSVG
+1384 GAEFSVTYADNSIG

-1407 VSGTT
+1407 ISGTT

-1427 EVKALRGIIV
+1427 EVKALRNIIV
-1437 QARYQTSDSI
+1437 QARYQTS
-1447 KVSGVKLERGTV
+1447 G
-1459 ATDWSP
+1459 
-1465 APEDSN
+1465 
-1471 ADASAL
+1471 
-1477 SALSAELT
+1477 
-1485 AYKAAQVETDKAQTE
+1485 
-1500 EIRAAK
+1500 
-1506 AVASGNQAEITRL
+1506 
-1519 QTAKAEKDEVAT
+1519 
-1531 IARNAL
+1531 
-1537 SAEWKRDADNAKTAA
+1537 
-1552 VAAAVADA
+1552 
-1560 KVKADAAQA
+1560 
-1569 AAERA
+1569 
-1574 AQAKAD
+1574 
-1580 AAQAAAAADA
+1580 
-1590 KTKSD
+1590 
-1595 AAKAAAIAD
+1595 
-1604 AAAKDAQIKRE
+1604 
-1615 AAADAK
+1615 
-1621 AKADKALAD
+1621 
-1630 AKSYSDTASAKID
+1630 
-1643 RLAETVSRNDAARS
+1643 
-1657 SEINTLTAKLESV
+1657 
-1670 EVGGRN
+1670 
-1676 YALST
+1676 
-1681 GTAGKVLTVS
+1681 
-1691 GNNQTKNVTIDVSSA
+1691 
-1706 LDLKQGDSLIISC
+1706 
-1719 DIELV
+1719 
-1724 NATSPYGK
+1724 
-1732 PYPRIGAEFSVTY
+1732 
-1745 ADNSVGYFAAWYDQ
+1745 
-1759 AVSGTTKTLKQR
+1759 
-1771 IVAKHTVAK
+1771 
-1780 EVKAL
+1780 
-1785 RGIIVQARYQTSDS
+1785 S

-1848 GKIQSLYTLKT
+1848 GKVQSLYTLKT

-2028 QLYMDGVIQREVT
+2028 QLYMDGVIQREIT

-2106 RVGGNFDYSPL
+2106 RISGNFDYSPL

>member
-409 KYDGYRTKT
+409 KYDGYRAKT
-418 EYAADNE
+418 EYVADNE

-742 TAAKLA
+742 TATKLA

-840 KALQEEARARTAAI
+840 KALQAESSARTAAI

-962 NVEVG
+962 SVEVG

-990 KSVTLDVSSSL
+990 KNVTIDVSSAL
-1001 DLKQGDAL
+1001 ELKQGDSL
-1009 IIACDL
+1009 IISCDIEL
-1015 DIINATSMFGKPY
+1015 VNATSPYGKPY
-1028 PRIGVELSV
+1028 PRIGAEFSV
-1037 TYSDNTIGYFSAWY
+1037 TYADNSIGYFAAWY
-1051 DEAVK
+1051 DQAISGTT
-1056 DAPKTLKRRL
+1056 KTLKQRI
-1066 VAKHTVAKDVKAV
+1066 VAKHTVAKEVKAL
-1079 RGLIVQARYQT
+1079 RSIIVQARYQT

-1123 LSALSAELTAYKAA
+1123 LTALSAELTAYKAA

-1233 AADAKTKSDAAKAA
+1233 AADAKNKSDAAKAA

-1326 STGTAG
+1326 STAAAD
-1332 KVLTVS
+1332 KILTVS

-1354 DLKQGDSL
+1354 ELKQGDSL
-1362 IISCDIELVNA
+1362 IISYDIELVNV

-1407 VSGTT
+1407 ISGTT

-1427 EVKALRGIIV
+1427 EVKALR
-1437 QARYQTSDSI
+1437 
-1447 KVSGVKLERGTV
+1447 
-1459 ATDWSP
+1459 
-1465 APEDSN
+1465 N
-1471 ADASAL
+1471 
-1477 SALSAELT
+1477 
-1485 AYKAAQVETDKAQTE
+1485 
-1500 EIRAAK
+1500 
-1506 AVASGNQAEITRL
+1506 
-1519 QTAKAEKDEVAT
+1519 
-1531 IARNAL
+1531 
-1537 SAEWKRDADNAKTAA
+1537 
-1552 VAAAVADA
+1552 
-1560 KVKADAAQA
+1560 
-1569 AAERA
+1569 
-1574 AQAKAD
+1574 
-1580 AAQAAAAADA
+1580 
-1590 KTKSD
+1590 
-1595 AAKAAAIAD
+1595 
-1604 AAAKDAQIKRE
+1604 
-1615 AAADAK
+1615 
-1621 AKADKALAD
+1621 
-1630 AKSYSDTASAKID
+1630 
-1643 RLAETVSRNDAARS
+1643 
-1657 SEINTLTAKLESV
+1657 
-1670 EVGGRN
+1670 
-1676 YALST
+1676 
-1681 GTAGKVLTVS
+1681 
-1691 GNNQTKNVTIDVSSA
+1691 
-1706 LDLKQGDSLIISC
+1706 
-1719 DIELV
+1719 
-1724 NATSPYGK
+1724 
-1732 PYPRIGAEFSVTY
+1732 
-1745 ADNSVGYFAAWYDQ
+1745 
-1759 AVSGTTKTLKQR
+1759 
-1771 IVAKHTVAK
+1771 
-1780 EVKAL
+1780 
-1785 RGIIVQARYQTSDS
+1785 IIVQARYQTSDS

-2106 RVGGNFDYSPL
+2106 RISGNFDYSPL

>member
-77 EQDQSYVPGFDASER
+77 EQDQPYVPGFDASER

-409 KYDGYRTKT
+409 KYDGYRAKT
-418 EYAADNE
+418 EYVADNE

-525 GGSLKSAKI
+525 GGSLKSAKV

-544 EREVPLQA
+544 ERAVPLQA

-698 IDYAV
+698 IDYTV

-1009 IIACDL
+1009 IIACDI
-1015 DIINATSMFGKPY
+1015 DIVNATSMFGKPY

-1181 NALSAEWKRDAD
+1181 SALSAEWKRDAD

-1314 ESVEVGGRNYAL
+1314 ENVEVGGRNYAL

-1384 GAEFSVTYADNSVG
+1384 GAEFSVGYADNSIG

-1407 VSGTT
+1407 
-1412 KTLKQ
+1412 
-1417 RIVAKHTVAK
+1417 I
-1427 EVKALRGIIV
+1427 
-1437 QARYQTSDSI
+1437 
-1447 KVSGVKLERGTV
+1447 
-1459 ATDWSP
+1459 
-1465 APEDSN
+1465 
-1471 ADASAL
+1471 
-1477 SALSAELT
+1477 
-1485 AYKAAQVETDKAQTE
+1485 
-1500 EIRAAK
+1500 
-1506 AVASGNQAEITRL
+1506 
-1519 QTAKAEKDEVAT
+1519 
-1531 IARNAL
+1531 
-1537 SAEWKRDADNAKTAA
+1537 
-1552 VAAAVADA
+1552 
-1560 KVKADAAQA
+1560 
-1569 AAERA
+1569 
-1574 AQAKAD
+1574 
-1580 AAQAAAAADA
+1580 
-1590 KTKSD
+1590 
-1595 AAKAAAIAD
+1595 
-1604 AAAKDAQIKRE
+1604 
-1615 AAADAK
+1615 
-1621 AKADKALAD
+1621 
-1630 AKSYSDTASAKID
+1630 
-1643 RLAETVSRNDAARS
+1643 
-1657 SEINTLTAKLESV
+1657 
-1670 EVGGRN
+1670 
-1676 YALST
+1676 
-1681 GTAGKVLTVS
+1681 
-1691 GNNQTKNVTIDVSSA
+1691 
-1706 LDLKQGDSLIISC
+1706 
-1719 DIELV
+1719 
-1724 NATSPYGK
+1724 
-1732 PYPRIGAEFSVTY
+1732 
-1745 ADNSVGYFAAWYDQ
+1745 
-1759 AVSGTTKTLKQR
+1759 SGTTKTLKQR

-1927 SVLAKHLA
+1927 SVLARHLA

-2106 RVGGNFDYSPL
+2106 RISGNFDYSPL